1 MKFMS
6 IDIETYSDIDI
17 NKAGV
22 YRYVDTDAF
31 KILLFA
37 YSVDGGPVQLIDLT
51 RGDSIPKEIVKA
63 LSDKSV
69 TKWAY
74 NANFERVALSRFL
87 GMPTGQYLD
96 PEGWKCSMVWAATLG
111 LPMGLAKVGEVL
123 ALDKQKMSEGRG
135 LIYKFCKPDKKTGQ
149 RVMPEEFPED
159 WETFRRYNI
168 RDVETEMGI
177 QKMISPFPCSDELW
191 QEYWTDQRIND
202 RGVEVDLTLAKNA
215 VAMDAEISENLMEK
229 MRSLTGI
236 DNPRSTSQLDMWLRE
251 HGCDMVSL
259 GKKDVAQVIEET
271 DDPLIRKV
279 LSLRLLIAKSSVKKY
294 TKMLDAT
301 CSDGRARGMFQFY
314 GAMRTGRFAGR
325 LLQLQNL
332 PQNHIENIELVRELA
347 RRGDLEALS
356 VMFDSVPDILSQLIR
371 TAFVAR
377 EGSRFIVADF
387 SAIEARVI
395 AWLAGEEWRMK
406 AFADGKDIY
415 CASASAMFGVPVVKH
430 GINGELRQKGKVAEL
445 ACIAEGQLV
454 LTNHGEKT
462 IETVTTDDL
471 VWDGEQWVAHEGVIY
486 RGIKEV
492 MTYEGLTAT
501 PDHLV
506 YVEGQKEPMD
516 FRIATT
522 RRAHLIQ
529 TAARGAALWLGEDHI
544 SREKMERKIQPLLRA
559 DRMHRM
565 PRETMDRAEQSNC
578 GKIERLPEL
587 LTEESYTALA
597 RQETNSSQTEMHKS
611 KGRQL
616 QKLRRQRDRVQVRV
630 CHRRGT
636 IHSRKYGTSTQGI
649 RTRSYRY
656 QWQLR
661 ARKSEIYIAQ
671 REPSEQAL
679 NRSESLGPEIL
690 AVQLQRSNT
699 QAETRVDQTADHS
712 GREESCQKETQVLAT
727 YSGKTRVYDIRNAG
741 PHHRYTV
748 SGKLVHNCGYGGSVG
763 ALKAFGADKM
773 GLTETEMQSI
783 VDNWRA
789 SSPRIVQL
797 WWNVDRAIKQT
808 LEDGTT
814 HRTHGLMFSLQKGI
828 LFIRL
833 PSGRSLAYVKPRLI
847 DGKITYEGVSS
858 NKGWARLESYG
869 PKFVENCLAEGT
881 QVLTDRGWIEIQ
893 NVTTK
898 DALWDGEQW
907 VSHEGLINKGIQEV
921 INIDGALMTPD
932 HKVLTQEGWKNA
944 PSCKGLKRYEVKQ
957 PNSDR
962 VRRVEREEIPVEG
975 KMRLWERV
983 HHDCRAFFRRK
994 AEILR
999 LLERK
1004 ANKHC
1009 KRNPQALQTPFIP
1022 CLAFNEGT
1030 LHGSY
1035 SSSLGQLWRQ
1045 GNQSLRQMARIIREF
1060 LGGYVT
1066 NLPERANAGQNRR
1079 EWELHSRELQMGGL
1093 QNPVQKQT
1101 SKYTDR
1107 YTLGQDN
1114 CERGC
1119 RSFRNR
1125 GHNAPLQNTAWLDD
1139 RYLVRKTGLKKQVYD
1154 LKNAGPNHRFT
1165 IKTEAGP
1172 MIVHNCVQAISRD
1185 LLLNAMKQVGPD
1197 ARICMHIH
1205 DELVIEADSSVKLDD
1220 ICKKMAQV
1228 PEWADGLLLRAD
1240 GYETKFYLKD

>member
-22 YRYVDTDAF
+22 YRYVDTEEF

-149 RVMPEEFPED
+149 RVTPEEFPED

-202 RGVEVDLTLAKNA
+202 RGVEVDLTLARNA
-215 VAMDAEISENLMEK
+215 VAMDAEISKKLLEK
-229 MRSLTGI
+229 MRALTGI

-279 LSLRLLIAKSSVKKY
+279 LSLRLLVSKSSVKKY

-301 CSDGRARGMFQFY
+301 CSDDRARGMFQFY

-332 PQNHIENIELVRELA
+332 PQNHIENIGLVRELA
-347 RRGDLEALS
+347 RRGDLDALS

-406 AFADGKDIY
+406 AFAEGKDIY

-445 ACIAEGQLV
+445 A
-454 LTNHGEKT
+454 
-462 IETVTTDDL
+462 
-471 VWDGEQWVAHEGVIY
+471 
-486 RGIKEV
+486 
-492 MTYEGLTAT
+492 
-501 PDHLV
+501 
-506 YVEGQKEPMD
+506 
-516 FRIATT
+516 
-522 RRAHLIQ
+522 
-529 TAARGAALWLGEDHI
+529 
-544 SREKMERKIQPLLRA
+544 
-559 DRMHRM
+559 
-565 PRETMDRAEQSNC
+565 
-578 GKIERLPEL
+578 
-587 LTEESYTALA
+587 
-597 RQETNSSQTEMHKS
+597 
-611 KGRQL
+611 
-616 QKLRRQRDRVQVRV
+616 
-630 CHRRGT
+630 
-636 IHSRKYGTSTQGI
+636 
-649 RTRSYRY
+649 
-656 QWQLR
+656 
-661 ARKSEIYIAQ
+661 
-671 REPSEQAL
+671 
-679 NRSESLGPEIL
+679 
-690 AVQLQRSNT
+690 
-699 QAETRVDQTADHS
+699 
-712 GREESCQKETQVLAT
+712 
-727 YSGKTRVYDIRNAG
+727 
-741 PHHRYTV
+741 
-748 SGKLVHNCGYGGSVG
+748 CGYGGSVG

-869 PKFVENCLAEGT
+869 PKFVENL
-881 QVLTDRGWIEIQ
+881 V
-893 NVTTK
+893 
-898 DALWDGEQW
+898 
-907 VSHEGLINKGIQEV
+907 
-921 INIDGALMTPD
+921 
-932 HKVLTQEGWKNA
+932 
-944 PSCKGLKRYEVKQ
+944 
-957 PNSDR
+957 
-962 VRRVEREEIPVEG
+962 
-975 KMRLWERV
+975 
-983 HHDCRAFFRRK
+983 
-994 AEILR
+994 
-999 LLERK
+999 
-1004 ANKHC
+1004 
-1009 KRNPQALQTPFIP
+1009 
-1022 CLAFNEGT
+1022 
-1030 LHGSY
+1030 
-1035 SSSLGQLWRQ
+1035 Q
-1045 GNQSLRQMARIIREF
+1045 G
-1060 LGGYVT
+1060 
-1066 NLPERANAGQNRR
+1066 
-1079 EWELHSRELQMGGL
+1079 
-1093 QNPVQKQT
+1093 
-1101 SKYTDR
+1101 
-1107 YTLGQDN
+1107 
-1114 CERGC
+1114 
-1119 RSFRNR
+1119 
-1125 GHNAPLQNTAWLDD
+1125 
-1139 RYLVRKTGLKKQVYD
+1139 
-1154 LKNAGPNHRFT
+1154 
-1165 IKTEAGP
+1165 
-1172 MIVHNCVQAISRD
+1172 ISRD

-1220 ICKKMAQV
+1220 ICQKMAQV
-1228 PEWADGLLLRAD
+1228 PEWAEGLLLRAD

>member
-1 MKFMS
+1 MRFMS

-17 NKAGV
+17 NNAGV

-111 LPMGLAKVGEVL
+111 LPMGLAKVGEIL

-149 RVMPEEFPED
+149 RVLPEDFPED

-202 RGVEVDLTLAKNA
+202 RGVEVDLTLARNA
-215 VAMDAEISENLMEK
+215 VAMDAEISKKLMEK

-271 DDPLIRKV
+271 DNPLIRKV
-279 LSLRLLIAKSSVKKY
+279 LSLRLLISKSSVKKY

-332 PQNHIENIELVRELA
+332 PQNHIENIGLVRELA
-347 RRGDLEALS
+347 RRGDLDALS

-406 AFADGKDIY
+406 AFAEGKDIY

-454 LTNHGEKT
+454 LTNHGEKP
-462 IETVTTDDL
+462 IETITTDDL
-471 VWDGEQWVAHEGVIY
+471 VWDGEQWVVHEGVIY
-486 RGIKEV
+486 KGKRTV
-492 MTYEGLTAT
+492 YTYQGLTAT
-501 PDHLV
+501 LDHLV
-506 YVEGQKEPMD
+506 FLNDSSKPVMLQEAVAYRKDLKDATQEKKEID
-516 FRIATT
+516 KKKECSVAT
-522 RRAHLIQ
+522 A
-529 TAARGAALWLGEDHI
+529 
-544 SREKMERKIQPLLRA
+544 K
-559 DRMHRM
+559 
-565 PRETMDRAEQSNC
+565 
-578 GKIERLPEL
+578 
-587 LTEESYTALA
+587 
-597 RQETNSSQTEMHKS
+597 
-611 KGRQL
+611 
-616 QKLRRQRDRVQVRV
+616 
-630 CHRRGT
+630 
-636 IHSRKYGTSTQGI
+636 
-649 RTRSYRY
+649 
-656 QWQLR
+656 
-661 ARKSEIYIAQ
+661 
-671 REPSEQAL
+671 
-679 NRSESLGPEIL
+679 
-690 AVQLQRSNT
+690 
-699 QAETRVDQTADHS
+699 
-712 GREESCQKETQVLAT
+712 
-727 YSGKTRVYDIRNAG
+727 VYDILNAG

-773 GLTETEMQSI
+773 GLTEPEMQSI

-797 WWNVDRAIKQT
+797 WWDVDRAIKET
-808 LEDGTT
+808 LRKGTSQVT
-814 HRTHGLMFSLQKGI
+814 HRLLFCFRKGI
-828 LFIRL
+828 LFIKL

-869 PKFVENCLAEGT
+869 PKFVENIT
-881 QVLTDRGWIEIQ
+881 
-893 NVTTK
+893 
-898 DALWDGEQW
+898 
-907 VSHEGLINKGIQEV
+907 
-921 INIDGALMTPD
+921 
-932 HKVLTQEGWKNA
+932 
-944 PSCKGLKRYEVKQ
+944 
-957 PNSDR
+957 
-962 VRRVEREEIPVEG
+962 
-975 KMRLWERV
+975 
-983 HHDCRAFFRRK
+983 
-994 AEILR
+994 
-999 LLERK
+999 
-1004 ANKHC
+1004 
-1009 KRNPQALQTPFIP
+1009 
-1022 CLAFNEGT
+1022 
-1030 LHGSY
+1030 
-1035 SSSLGQLWRQ
+1035 
-1045 GNQSLRQMARIIREF
+1045 
-1060 LGGYVT
+1060 
-1066 NLPERANAGQNRR
+1066 
-1079 EWELHSRELQMGGL
+1079 
-1093 QNPVQKQT
+1093 
-1101 SKYTDR
+1101 
-1107 YTLGQDN
+1107 
-1114 CERGC
+1114 
-1119 RSFRNR
+1119 
-1125 GHNAPLQNTAWLDD
+1125 
-1139 RYLVRKTGLKKQVYD
+1139 
-1154 LKNAGPNHRFT
+1154 
-1165 IKTEAGP
+1165 
-1172 MIVHNCVQAISRD
+1172 QAISRD
-1185 LLLNAMKQVGPD
+1185 LLLNAMKQVGPE

-1205 DELVIEADSSVKLDD
+1205 DELVIEADKSVKLDD

-1228 PEWADGLLLRAD
+1228 PEWAEGLLLRAD

>member
-96 PEGWKCSMVWAATLG
+96 PEGWKCSMVWTATLG

-149 RVMPEEFPED
+149 RVLPEDFPED

-215 VAMDAEISENLMEK
+215 VAMDAEISKNLMEK
-229 MRSLTGI
+229 MRALTGI

-332 PQNHIENIELVRELA
+332 PQNHIENIELIRELA
-347 RRGDLEALS
+347 RRGDLDALS

-406 AFADGKDIY
+406 AFAEGKDIY

-454 LTNHGEKT
+454 LTNHGEKP

-471 VWDGEQWVAHEGVIY
+471 VWDGEQWVVHEGIIY
-486 RGIKEV
+486 KGIRTV
-492 MTYEGLTAT
+492 YTYQGLTAT
-501 PDHLV
+501 LDHLV
-506 YVEGQKEPMD
+506 FLNDSSKPVMLQEAVAYRKDLKDATQEKKEID
-516 FRIATT
+516 KRKECSVAT
-522 RRAHLIQ
+522 A
-529 TAARGAALWLGEDHI
+529 
-544 SREKMERKIQPLLRA
+544 K
-559 DRMHRM
+559 
-565 PRETMDRAEQSNC
+565 
-578 GKIERLPEL
+578 
-587 LTEESYTALA
+587 
-597 RQETNSSQTEMHKS
+597 
-611 KGRQL
+611 
-616 QKLRRQRDRVQVRV
+616 
-630 CHRRGT
+630 
-636 IHSRKYGTSTQGI
+636 
-649 RTRSYRY
+649 
-656 QWQLR
+656 
-661 ARKSEIYIAQ
+661 
-671 REPSEQAL
+671 
-679 NRSESLGPEIL
+679 
-690 AVQLQRSNT
+690 
-699 QAETRVDQTADHS
+699 
-712 GREESCQKETQVLAT
+712 
-727 YSGKTRVYDIRNAG
+727 VYDIMDAG

-748 SGKLVHNCGYGGSVG
+748 EGKLVHNCGYGGSVG

-797 WWNVDRAIKQT
+797 WWDVDRAIKQT

-921 INIDGALMTPD
+921 ISIDGALMTPD
-932 HKVLTQEGWKNA
+932 HKVLTKEGWKTA
-944 PSCKGLKRYEVKQ
+944 SSCSGLEK
-957 PNSDR
+957 
-962 VRRVEREEIPVEG
+962 
-975 KMRLWERV
+975 
-983 HHDCRAFFRRK
+983 
-994 AEILR
+994 
-999 LLERK
+999 
-1004 ANKHC
+1004 
-1009 KRNPQALQTPFIP
+1009 
-1022 CLAFNEGT
+1022 
-1030 LHGSY
+1030 
-1035 SSSLGQLWRQ
+1035 LG
-1045 GNQSLRQMARIIREF
+1045 
-1060 LGGYVT
+1060 
-1066 NLPERANAGQNRR
+1066 
-1079 EWELHSRELQMGGL
+1079 
-1093 QNPVQKQT
+1093 
-1101 SKYTDR
+1101 
-1107 YTLGQDN
+1107 
-1114 CERGC
+1114 RGD
-1119 RSFRNR
+1119 
-1125 GHNAPLQNTAWLDD
+1125 Q
-1139 RYLVRKTGLKKQVYD
+1139 YLVRKTGLKKQVYD

-1165 IKTEAGP
+1165 IRTEAGP
-1172 MIVHNCVQAISRD
+1172 MIVHNCVQGISRD
-1185 LLLNAMKQVGPD
+1185 LLLNAMKQVGPED
-1197 ARICMHIH
+1197 RICMHIH
-1205 DELVIEADSSVKLDD
+1205 DELVIEADKSVKLDD
-1220 ICKKMAQV
+1220 ICQKMAQV
-1228 PEWADGLLLRAD
+1228 PEWAEGLLLRAD

>member
-1 MKFMS
+1 MKSIS
-6 IDIETYSDIDI
+6 IDIESYSDIDI

-22 YRYVDTDAF
+22 YRYVDSPGF

-37 YSVDGGPVQLIDLT
+37 YAVDDGEVQLVDLT
-51 RGDSIPKEIVKA
+51 RRERIPKEILDA
-63 LSDKSV
+63 LSDPSI

-149 RVMPEEFPED
+149 RVMPENFPED

-177 QKMISPFPCSDELW
+177 QKMISPFPCSGELW

-215 VAMDAEISENLMEK
+215 VAMDAEISKNLMEK

-279 LSLRLLIAKSSVKKY
+279 LSLRLLISKSSVKKY

-332 PQNHIENIELVRELA
+332 PQNHIENIGLVRELA
-347 RRGDLEALS
+347 RRGDLDALS

-377 EGSRFIVADF
+377 DGSRFIVADF

-406 AFADGKDIY
+406 AFAEGKDIY

-445 ACIAEGQLV
+445 A
-454 LTNHGEKT
+454 
-462 IETVTTDDL
+462 
-471 VWDGEQWVAHEGVIY
+471 
-486 RGIKEV
+486 
-492 MTYEGLTAT
+492 
-501 PDHLV
+501 
-506 YVEGQKEPMD
+506 
-516 FRIATT
+516 
-522 RRAHLIQ
+522 
-529 TAARGAALWLGEDHI
+529 
-544 SREKMERKIQPLLRA
+544 
-559 DRMHRM
+559 
-565 PRETMDRAEQSNC
+565 
-578 GKIERLPEL
+578 
-587 LTEESYTALA
+587 
-597 RQETNSSQTEMHKS
+597 
-611 KGRQL
+611 
-616 QKLRRQRDRVQVRV
+616 
-630 CHRRGT
+630 
-636 IHSRKYGTSTQGI
+636 
-649 RTRSYRY
+649 
-656 QWQLR
+656 
-661 ARKSEIYIAQ
+661 
-671 REPSEQAL
+671 
-679 NRSESLGPEIL
+679 
-690 AVQLQRSNT
+690 
-699 QAETRVDQTADHS
+699 
-712 GREESCQKETQVLAT
+712 
-727 YSGKTRVYDIRNAG
+727 
-741 PHHRYTV
+741 
-748 SGKLVHNCGYGGSVG
+748 CGYGGSVG

-858 NKGWARLESYG
+858 NKGWSRLASYG

-881 QVLTDRGWIEIQ
+881 RVLTRRGWIEIQ
-893 NVTTK
+893 NVNTN
-898 DALWDGEQW
+898 DALYDGEQW
-907 VSHEGLINKGIQEV
+907 INHDGLINKGIQEV
-921 INIDGALMTPD
+921 ISIDGVLMTPD
-932 HKVLTQEGWKNA
+932 HKVLTKDGWKTA
-944 PSCKGLKRYEVKQ
+944 SSCSGLEK
-957 PNSDR
+957 
-962 VRRVEREEIPVEG
+962 
-975 KMRLWERV
+975 
-983 HHDCRAFFRRK
+983 
-994 AEILR
+994 
-999 LLERK
+999 
-1004 ANKHC
+1004 
-1009 KRNPQALQTPFIP
+1009 
-1022 CLAFNEGT
+1022 
-1030 LHGSY
+1030 
-1035 SSSLGQLWRQ
+1035 LG
-1045 GNQSLRQMARIIREF
+1045 
-1060 LGGYVT
+1060 
-1066 NLPERANAGQNRR
+1066 
-1079 EWELHSRELQMGGL
+1079 
-1093 QNPVQKQT
+1093 
-1101 SKYTDR
+1101 
-1107 YTLGQDN
+1107 
-1114 CERGC
+1114 RG
-1119 RSFRNR
+1119 
-1125 GHNAPLQNTAWLDD
+1125 D

-1165 IKTEAGP
+1165 IRTEAGP
-1172 MIVHNCVQAISRD
+1172 MIVHNCVQGISRD
-1185 LLLNAMKQVGPD
+1185 LLLNAMKQVGPE

>member
-6 IDIETYSDIDI
+6 IDIESYSDIDI

-51 RGDSIPKEIVKA
+51 RGDIIPKEIVKA

-123 ALDKQKMSEGRG
+123 SLDKQKMSEGRG

-149 RVMPEEFPED
+149 RVMPEAFPED

-202 RGVEVDLTLAKNA
+202 RGVEVDLTLARNA
-215 VAMDAEISENLMEK
+215 VAMDAEISKNLMEK
-229 MRSLTGI
+229 MRALTGI
-236 DNPRSTSQLDMWLRE
+236 DNPRSTSQLDLWLRE

-271 DDPLIRKV
+271 DDLLIRKV
-279 LSLRLLIAKSSVKKY
+279 LSLRLLISKSSVKKY

-332 PQNHIENIELVRELA
+332 PQNHIENIGLVRELA

-395 AWLAGEEWRMK
+395 AWLAGEQWVLD
-406 AFADGKDIY
+406 AFAANRDIY
-415 CASASAMFGVPVVKH
+415 CETASKMFGVPVVKH
-430 GINGELRQKGKVAEL
+430 GINGELRQKGKISSL
-445 ACIAEGQLV
+445 A
-454 LTNHGEKT
+454 
-462 IETVTTDDL
+462 
-471 VWDGEQWVAHEGVIY
+471 
-486 RGIKEV
+486 
-492 MTYEGLTAT
+492 
-501 PDHLV
+501 
-506 YVEGQKEPMD
+506 
-516 FRIATT
+516 
-522 RRAHLIQ
+522 
-529 TAARGAALWLGEDHI
+529 
-544 SREKMERKIQPLLRA
+544 
-559 DRMHRM
+559 
-565 PRETMDRAEQSNC
+565 
-578 GKIERLPEL
+578 
-587 LTEESYTALA
+587 
-597 RQETNSSQTEMHKS
+597 
-611 KGRQL
+611 
-616 QKLRRQRDRVQVRV
+616 
-630 CHRRGT
+630 
-636 IHSRKYGTSTQGI
+636 
-649 RTRSYRY
+649 
-656 QWQLR
+656 
-661 ARKSEIYIAQ
+661 
-671 REPSEQAL
+671 
-679 NRSESLGPEIL
+679 
-690 AVQLQRSNT
+690 
-699 QAETRVDQTADHS
+699 
-712 GREESCQKETQVLAT
+712 
-727 YSGKTRVYDIRNAG
+727 
-741 PHHRYTV
+741 
-748 SGKLVHNCGYGGSVG
+748 CGYGGSVG

-773 GLTETEMQSI
+773 GLTDDRLQELVNQ
-783 VDNWRA
+783 WRA
-789 SSPRIVQL
+789 ANPHIVKL
-797 WWNVDRAIKQT
+797 WWDVDRAIKET
-808 LEDGTT
+808 LTDYTT
-814 HRTHGLMFSLQKGI
+814 HRTHGLIFSFQKGL
-828 LFIRL
+828 LFIGL

-847 DGKITYEGVSS
+847 DGKITYEGLSS
-858 NKGWARLESYG
+858 NRGWSRLESYG

-893 NVTTK
+893 SVTTE

-944 PSCKGLKRYEVKQ
+944 SSCKGLKRYEVWA
-957 PNSDR
+957 PNSNR
-962 VRRVEREEIPVEG
+962 VRRLEREGLSVEG
-975 KMRLWERV
+975 KMRLWKGNYCTGLKLFIWMLEVVRMQKNRYASSPEY
-983 HHDCRAFFRRK
+983 HSRK
-994 AEILR
+994 EASSFIHSMGQHEKKMPKQKMQKLEIL
-999 LLERK
+999 
-1004 ANKHC
+1004 
-1009 KRNPQALQTPFIP
+1009 
-1022 CLAFNEGT
+1022 
-1030 LHGSY
+1030 
-1035 SSSLGQLWRQ
+1035 WWQ
-1045 GNQSLRQMARIIREF
+1045 GNQSLRQMAGIFREF
-1060 LGGYVT
+1060 LGGYVA
-1066 NLPERANAGQNRR
+1066 NLPGRANAGQNRCER
-1079 EWELHSRELQMGGL
+1079 GLHSGELQMDGR
-1093 QNPVQKQT
+1093 QNSEQKQKKLKIFKNSVGQNYT
-1101 SKYTDR
+1101 SGSSRKIWDR
-1107 YTLGQDN
+1107 K
-1114 CERGC
+1114 
-1119 RSFRNR
+1119 RNPIMQIR
-1125 GHNAPLQNTAWLDD
+1125 AWLGR
-1139 RYLVRKTGLKKQVYD
+1139 RYSVHATGCKAQVYD

-1165 IKTEAGP
+1165 IKTEAGT
-1172 MIVHNCVQAISRD
+1172 MIVHNCVQGISRD

-1228 PEWADGLLLRAD
+1228 PEWAEGLLLRAD

>member
-1 MKFMS
+1 MRFMS

-37 YSVDGGPVQLIDLT
+37 YSVDGGPVQLIDLS

-135 LIYKFCKPDKKTGQ
+135 LIYKFCKPDKKTGL

-191 QEYWTDQRIND
+191 QEYWTDQQIND
-202 RGVEVDLTLAKNA
+202 RGVEVDLTLARNA
-215 VAMDAEISENLMEK
+215 VAMDAEISKKLMEK

-279 LSLRLLIAKSSVKKY
+279 LSLRLLISKSSVKKY

-332 PQNHIENIELVRELA
+332 PQNHIENIGLVRELA

-406 AFADGKDIY
+406 AFAEGKDIY

-445 ACIAEGQLV
+445 A
-454 LTNHGEKT
+454 
-462 IETVTTDDL
+462 
-471 VWDGEQWVAHEGVIY
+471 
-486 RGIKEV
+486 
-492 MTYEGLTAT
+492 
-501 PDHLV
+501 
-506 YVEGQKEPMD
+506 
-516 FRIATT
+516 
-522 RRAHLIQ
+522 
-529 TAARGAALWLGEDHI
+529 
-544 SREKMERKIQPLLRA
+544 
-559 DRMHRM
+559 
-565 PRETMDRAEQSNC
+565 
-578 GKIERLPEL
+578 
-587 LTEESYTALA
+587 
-597 RQETNSSQTEMHKS
+597 
-611 KGRQL
+611 
-616 QKLRRQRDRVQVRV
+616 
-630 CHRRGT
+630 
-636 IHSRKYGTSTQGI
+636 
-649 RTRSYRY
+649 
-656 QWQLR
+656 
-661 ARKSEIYIAQ
+661 
-671 REPSEQAL
+671 
-679 NRSESLGPEIL
+679 
-690 AVQLQRSNT
+690 
-699 QAETRVDQTADHS
+699 
-712 GREESCQKETQVLAT
+712 
-727 YSGKTRVYDIRNAG
+727 
-741 PHHRYTV
+741 
-748 SGKLVHNCGYGGSVG
+748 CGYGGSVG

-869 PKFVENCLAEGT
+869 PKFVENIT
-881 QVLTDRGWIEIQ
+881 
-893 NVTTK
+893 
-898 DALWDGEQW
+898 
-907 VSHEGLINKGIQEV
+907 
-921 INIDGALMTPD
+921 
-932 HKVLTQEGWKNA
+932 
-944 PSCKGLKRYEVKQ
+944 
-957 PNSDR
+957 
-962 VRRVEREEIPVEG
+962 
-975 KMRLWERV
+975 
-983 HHDCRAFFRRK
+983 
-994 AEILR
+994 
-999 LLERK
+999 
-1004 ANKHC
+1004 
-1009 KRNPQALQTPFIP
+1009 
-1022 CLAFNEGT
+1022 
-1030 LHGSY
+1030 
-1035 SSSLGQLWRQ
+1035 
-1045 GNQSLRQMARIIREF
+1045 
-1060 LGGYVT
+1060 
-1066 NLPERANAGQNRR
+1066 
-1079 EWELHSRELQMGGL
+1079 
-1093 QNPVQKQT
+1093 
-1101 SKYTDR
+1101 
-1107 YTLGQDN
+1107 
-1114 CERGC
+1114 
-1119 RSFRNR
+1119 
-1125 GHNAPLQNTAWLDD
+1125 
-1139 RYLVRKTGLKKQVYD
+1139 
-1154 LKNAGPNHRFT
+1154 
-1165 IKTEAGP
+1165 
-1172 MIVHNCVQAISRD
+1172 QAISRD
-1185 LLLNAMKQVGPD
+1185 LLLNAMKQVGPE

-1228 PEWADGLLLRAD
+1228 PEWAEGLLLRAD

>member
-63 LSDKSV
+63 LSEKSI

-96 PEGWKCSMVWAATLG
+96 PVGWKCSMVWAATLG

-135 LIYKFCKPDKKTGQ
+135 LIYKFCKPDKKTGL

-191 QEYWTDQRIND
+191 QEYWTDQQIND
-202 RGVEVDLTLAKNA
+202 RGVEVDLTLARNA
-215 VAMDAEISENLMEK
+215 VAMDAEISKKLMEK
-229 MRSLTGI
+229 MRSLTCI

-279 LSLRLLIAKSSVKKY
+279 LSLRLLISKSSVKKY

-332 PQNHIENIELVRELA
+332 PQNHIENIGLVRELA
-347 RRGDLEALS
+347 RRGDLDALS

-406 AFADGKDIY
+406 AFAEGKDIY

-445 ACIAEGQLV
+445 AC
-454 LTNHGEKT
+454 
-462 IETVTTDDL
+462 
-471 VWDGEQWVAHEGVIY
+471 
-486 RGIKEV
+486 
-492 MTYEGLTAT
+492 
-501 PDHLV
+501 
-506 YVEGQKEPMD
+506 
-516 FRIATT
+516 
-522 RRAHLIQ
+522 
-529 TAARGAALWLGEDHI
+529 
-544 SREKMERKIQPLLRA
+544 
-559 DRMHRM
+559 
-565 PRETMDRAEQSNC
+565 
-578 GKIERLPEL
+578 
-587 LTEESYTALA
+587 
-597 RQETNSSQTEMHKS
+597 
-611 KGRQL
+611 
-616 QKLRRQRDRVQVRV
+616 
-630 CHRRGT
+630 
-636 IHSRKYGTSTQGI
+636 
-649 RTRSYRY
+649 
-656 QWQLR
+656 
-661 ARKSEIYIAQ
+661 
-671 REPSEQAL
+671 
-679 NRSESLGPEIL
+679 
-690 AVQLQRSNT
+690 
-699 QAETRVDQTADHS
+699 
-712 GREESCQKETQVLAT
+712 
-727 YSGKTRVYDIRNAG
+727 
-741 PHHRYTV
+741 
-748 SGKLVHNCGYGGSVG
+748 GYGGSVG

-773 GLTETEMQSI
+773 GLTEPEMQSI

-797 WWNVDRAIKQT
+797 WWDVDRTIKQT

-814 HRTHGLMFSLQKGI
+814 HRTHGLMFCLQKGI

-907 VSHEGLINKGIQEV
+907 VSHDGLINKGIQEV

-932 HKVLTQEGWKNA
+932 HRVLTQEGWKNA
-944 PSCKGLKRYEVKQ
+944 SSCEGLKRHEVKL

-999 LLERK
+999 LHERK

-1009 KRNPQALQTPFIP
+1009 KRNSQALQTPFIP
-1022 CLAFNEGT
+1022 CMAFNEGT

-1172 MIVHNCVQAISRD
+1172 MIVHNCVQGISRD

-1205 DELVIEADSSVKLDD
+1205 DELVIEADDSVKLDD

-1228 PEWADGLLLRAD
+1228 PEWAEGLLLRAD

>member
-1 MKFMS
+1 MRFMS

-63 LSDKSV
+63 LSEKSI
-69 TKWAY
+69 TKWTY

-96 PEGWKCSMVWAATLG
+96 PVGWKCSMVWAATLG

-135 LIYKFCKPDKKTGQ
+135 LIYKFCKPDKKTGL

-168 RDVETEMGI
+168 RDVETEMSI

-191 QEYWTDQRIND
+191 QEYWTDQQIND
-202 RGVEVDLTLAKNA
+202 RGVEVDLTLARNA
-215 VAMDAEISENLMEK
+215 VAMDAEISKKLMEK

-279 LSLRLLIAKSSVKKY
+279 LSLRLLISKSSVKKY

-332 PQNHIENIELVRELA
+332 PQNHIENIGLVRELA

-406 AFADGKDIY
+406 AFAEGKDIY

-445 ACIAEGQLV
+445 A
-454 LTNHGEKT
+454 
-462 IETVTTDDL
+462 
-471 VWDGEQWVAHEGVIY
+471 
-486 RGIKEV
+486 
-492 MTYEGLTAT
+492 
-501 PDHLV
+501 
-506 YVEGQKEPMD
+506 
-516 FRIATT
+516 
-522 RRAHLIQ
+522 
-529 TAARGAALWLGEDHI
+529 
-544 SREKMERKIQPLLRA
+544 
-559 DRMHRM
+559 
-565 PRETMDRAEQSNC
+565 
-578 GKIERLPEL
+578 
-587 LTEESYTALA
+587 
-597 RQETNSSQTEMHKS
+597 
-611 KGRQL
+611 
-616 QKLRRQRDRVQVRV
+616 
-630 CHRRGT
+630 
-636 IHSRKYGTSTQGI
+636 
-649 RTRSYRY
+649 
-656 QWQLR
+656 
-661 ARKSEIYIAQ
+661 
-671 REPSEQAL
+671 
-679 NRSESLGPEIL
+679 
-690 AVQLQRSNT
+690 
-699 QAETRVDQTADHS
+699 
-712 GREESCQKETQVLAT
+712 
-727 YSGKTRVYDIRNAG
+727 
-741 PHHRYTV
+741 
-748 SGKLVHNCGYGGSVG
+748 CGYGGSVG

-869 PKFVENCLAEGT
+869 PKFVENIT
-881 QVLTDRGWIEIQ
+881 
-893 NVTTK
+893 
-898 DALWDGEQW
+898 
-907 VSHEGLINKGIQEV
+907 
-921 INIDGALMTPD
+921 
-932 HKVLTQEGWKNA
+932 
-944 PSCKGLKRYEVKQ
+944 
-957 PNSDR
+957 
-962 VRRVEREEIPVEG
+962 
-975 KMRLWERV
+975 
-983 HHDCRAFFRRK
+983 
-994 AEILR
+994 
-999 LLERK
+999 
-1004 ANKHC
+1004 
-1009 KRNPQALQTPFIP
+1009 
-1022 CLAFNEGT
+1022 
-1030 LHGSY
+1030 
-1035 SSSLGQLWRQ
+1035 
-1045 GNQSLRQMARIIREF
+1045 
-1060 LGGYVT
+1060 
-1066 NLPERANAGQNRR
+1066 
-1079 EWELHSRELQMGGL
+1079 
-1093 QNPVQKQT
+1093 
-1101 SKYTDR
+1101 
-1107 YTLGQDN
+1107 
-1114 CERGC
+1114 
-1119 RSFRNR
+1119 
-1125 GHNAPLQNTAWLDD
+1125 
-1139 RYLVRKTGLKKQVYD
+1139 
-1154 LKNAGPNHRFT
+1154 
-1165 IKTEAGP
+1165 
-1172 MIVHNCVQAISRD
+1172 QAISRD
-1185 LLLNAMKQVGPD
+1185 LLLNAMKQVGPE

-1228 PEWADGLLLRAD
+1228 PEWAEGLLLRAD

>member
-1 MKFMS
+1 MRFMS

-37 YSVDGGPVQLIDLT
+37 YSVDGGPVQLVDLT

-63 LSDKSV
+63 LSEKSI

-96 PEGWKCSMVWAATLG
+96 PVGWKCSMVWAATLG

-135 LIYKFCKPDKKTGQ
+135 LIYKFCKPDKKTGL

-191 QEYWTDQRIND
+191 QEYWTDQQIND
-202 RGVEVDLTLAKNA
+202 RGVEVDLTLARNA

-279 LSLRLLIAKSSVKKY
+279 LSLRLLISKSSVKKY

-332 PQNHIENIELVRELA
+332 PQNHIENIGLVRELA

-395 AWLAGEEWRMK
+395 AWLAGEDWRMK
-406 AFADGKDIY
+406 AFAEGKDIY

-445 ACIAEGQLV
+445 A
-454 LTNHGEKT
+454 
-462 IETVTTDDL
+462 
-471 VWDGEQWVAHEGVIY
+471 
-486 RGIKEV
+486 
-492 MTYEGLTAT
+492 
-501 PDHLV
+501 
-506 YVEGQKEPMD
+506 
-516 FRIATT
+516 
-522 RRAHLIQ
+522 
-529 TAARGAALWLGEDHI
+529 
-544 SREKMERKIQPLLRA
+544 
-559 DRMHRM
+559 
-565 PRETMDRAEQSNC
+565 
-578 GKIERLPEL
+578 
-587 LTEESYTALA
+587 
-597 RQETNSSQTEMHKS
+597 
-611 KGRQL
+611 
-616 QKLRRQRDRVQVRV
+616 
-630 CHRRGT
+630 
-636 IHSRKYGTSTQGI
+636 
-649 RTRSYRY
+649 
-656 QWQLR
+656 
-661 ARKSEIYIAQ
+661 
-671 REPSEQAL
+671 
-679 NRSESLGPEIL
+679 
-690 AVQLQRSNT
+690 
-699 QAETRVDQTADHS
+699 
-712 GREESCQKETQVLAT
+712 
-727 YSGKTRVYDIRNAG
+727 
-741 PHHRYTV
+741 
-748 SGKLVHNCGYGGSVG
+748 CGYGGSVG

-869 PKFVENCLAEGT
+869 PKFVENIT
-881 QVLTDRGWIEIQ
+881 
-893 NVTTK
+893 
-898 DALWDGEQW
+898 
-907 VSHEGLINKGIQEV
+907 
-921 INIDGALMTPD
+921 
-932 HKVLTQEGWKNA
+932 
-944 PSCKGLKRYEVKQ
+944 
-957 PNSDR
+957 
-962 VRRVEREEIPVEG
+962 
-975 KMRLWERV
+975 
-983 HHDCRAFFRRK
+983 
-994 AEILR
+994 
-999 LLERK
+999 
-1004 ANKHC
+1004 
-1009 KRNPQALQTPFIP
+1009 
-1022 CLAFNEGT
+1022 
-1030 LHGSY
+1030 
-1035 SSSLGQLWRQ
+1035 
-1045 GNQSLRQMARIIREF
+1045 
-1060 LGGYVT
+1060 
-1066 NLPERANAGQNRR
+1066 
-1079 EWELHSRELQMGGL
+1079 
-1093 QNPVQKQT
+1093 
-1101 SKYTDR
+1101 
-1107 YTLGQDN
+1107 
-1114 CERGC
+1114 
-1119 RSFRNR
+1119 
-1125 GHNAPLQNTAWLDD
+1125 
-1139 RYLVRKTGLKKQVYD
+1139 
-1154 LKNAGPNHRFT
+1154 
-1165 IKTEAGP
+1165 
-1172 MIVHNCVQAISRD
+1172 QAISRD

-1220 ICKKMAQV
+1220 ICQKMAQV
-1228 PEWADGLLLRAD
+1228 PEWAEGLLLRAD
-1240 GYETKFYLKD
+1240 GYETKFYLKN

>member
-1 MKFMS
+1 MRFMS

-37 YSVDGGPVQLIDLT
+37 YSVDGGPVQLIDLN
-51 RGDSIPKEIVKA
+51 RGDCIPKEIVKA

-215 VAMDAEISENLMEK
+215 VAMDAEISKKLMEK
-229 MRSLTGI
+229 MRALTGI

-259 GKKDVAQVIEET
+259 GKRDVAQVIEET

-332 PQNHIENIELVRELA
+332 PQNHIENIGLVRELA
-347 RRGDLEALS
+347 RRGDLDALS
-356 VMFDSVPDILSQLIR
+356 MMFDSVPDILSQLIR

-395 AWLAGEEWRMK
+395 AWLAGEEWRMQ
-406 AFADGKDIY
+406 AFAEGKDIY

-445 ACIAEGQLV
+445 AC
-454 LTNHGEKT
+454 
-462 IETVTTDDL
+462 
-471 VWDGEQWVAHEGVIY
+471 
-486 RGIKEV
+486 
-492 MTYEGLTAT
+492 
-501 PDHLV
+501 
-506 YVEGQKEPMD
+506 
-516 FRIATT
+516 
-522 RRAHLIQ
+522 
-529 TAARGAALWLGEDHI
+529 
-544 SREKMERKIQPLLRA
+544 
-559 DRMHRM
+559 
-565 PRETMDRAEQSNC
+565 
-578 GKIERLPEL
+578 
-587 LTEESYTALA
+587 
-597 RQETNSSQTEMHKS
+597 
-611 KGRQL
+611 
-616 QKLRRQRDRVQVRV
+616 
-630 CHRRGT
+630 
-636 IHSRKYGTSTQGI
+636 
-649 RTRSYRY
+649 
-656 QWQLR
+656 
-661 ARKSEIYIAQ
+661 
-671 REPSEQAL
+671 
-679 NRSESLGPEIL
+679 
-690 AVQLQRSNT
+690 
-699 QAETRVDQTADHS
+699 
-712 GREESCQKETQVLAT
+712 
-727 YSGKTRVYDIRNAG
+727 
-741 PHHRYTV
+741 
-748 SGKLVHNCGYGGSVG
+748 GYGGSVG

-773 GLTETEMQSI
+773 GLTEPEMQSI

-797 WWNVDRAIKQT
+797 WWDVDRAIRQT

-869 PKFVENCLAEGT
+869 PKFVENCIAGGT

-921 INIDGALMTPD
+921 ISIDGVLLTPD
-932 HKVLTQEGWKNA
+932 HKVLTKDGWKTA
-944 PSCKGLKRYEVKQ
+944 SSCSGLEK
-957 PNSDR
+957 
-962 VRRVEREEIPVEG
+962 
-975 KMRLWERV
+975 
-983 HHDCRAFFRRK
+983 
-994 AEILR
+994 
-999 LLERK
+999 
-1004 ANKHC
+1004 
-1009 KRNPQALQTPFIP
+1009 
-1022 CLAFNEGT
+1022 
-1030 LHGSY
+1030 
-1035 SSSLGQLWRQ
+1035 LG
-1045 GNQSLRQMARIIREF
+1045 RI
-1060 LGGYVT
+1060 
-1066 NLPERANAGQNRR
+1066 
-1079 EWELHSRELQMGGL
+1079 
-1093 QNPVQKQT
+1093 
-1101 SKYTDR
+1101 
-1107 YTLGQDN
+1107 
-1114 CERGC
+1114 
-1119 RSFRNR
+1119 
-1125 GHNAPLQNTAWLDD
+1125 D

-1205 DELVIEADSSVKLDD
+1205 DELVIEADDSVKLDD
-1220 ICKKMAQV
+1220 VCKKMALV
-1228 PEWADGLLLRAD
+1228 PEWAEGLLLRAD

>member
-1 MKFMS
+1 MRFMS

-96 PEGWKCSMVWAATLG
+96 PVGWKCSMVWAATLG

-135 LIYKFCKPDKKTGQ
+135 LIYKFCKPDKKTGL
-149 RVMPEEFPED
+149 RVMPEEFPDD
-159 WETFRRYNI
+159 WETFRRYNL

-191 QEYWTDQRIND
+191 QEYWTDQQIND
-202 RGVEVDLTLAKNA
+202 RGVEVDLTLARNA

-271 DDPLIRKV
+271 DDPLLRKV

-332 PQNHIENIELVRELA
+332 PQNHIENIGLVRELA

-406 AFADGKDIY
+406 AFAEGKDIY

-445 ACIAEGQLV
+445 A
-454 LTNHGEKT
+454 
-462 IETVTTDDL
+462 
-471 VWDGEQWVAHEGVIY
+471 
-486 RGIKEV
+486 
-492 MTYEGLTAT
+492 
-501 PDHLV
+501 
-506 YVEGQKEPMD
+506 
-516 FRIATT
+516 
-522 RRAHLIQ
+522 
-529 TAARGAALWLGEDHI
+529 
-544 SREKMERKIQPLLRA
+544 
-559 DRMHRM
+559 
-565 PRETMDRAEQSNC
+565 
-578 GKIERLPEL
+578 
-587 LTEESYTALA
+587 
-597 RQETNSSQTEMHKS
+597 
-611 KGRQL
+611 
-616 QKLRRQRDRVQVRV
+616 
-630 CHRRGT
+630 
-636 IHSRKYGTSTQGI
+636 
-649 RTRSYRY
+649 
-656 QWQLR
+656 
-661 ARKSEIYIAQ
+661 
-671 REPSEQAL
+671 
-679 NRSESLGPEIL
+679 
-690 AVQLQRSNT
+690 
-699 QAETRVDQTADHS
+699 
-712 GREESCQKETQVLAT
+712 
-727 YSGKTRVYDIRNAG
+727 
-741 PHHRYTV
+741 
-748 SGKLVHNCGYGGSVG
+748 CGYGGSVG

-921 INIDGALMTPD
+921 ISIDGVLMTPD
-932 HKVLTQEGWKNA
+932 HKVLTREGWKNA
-944 PSCKGLKRYEVKQ
+944 PSCKGLKRYEVKL

-999 LLERK
+999 LYERK
-1004 ANKHC
+1004 ANKYC
-1009 KRNPQALQTPFIP
+1009 KRNPQALQTSFIP
-1022 CLAFNEGT
+1022 CMALNEGT

-1035 SSSLGQLWRQ
+1035 SSGLDQLWRQ

-1060 LGGYVT
+1060 LGRYVT

-1125 GHNAPLQNTAWLDD
+1125 GHNAPLQNTARLDD

-1220 ICKKMAQV
+1220 ICQKMAQV
-1228 PEWADGLLLRAD
+1228 PEWAEGLLLRAD

>member
-51 RGDSIPKEIVKA
+51 RGDSIPKEIVNA

-149 RVMPEEFPED
+149 RVLPEDFPED

-202 RGVEVDLTLAKNA
+202 RGVEVDLTLARNA
-215 VAMDAEISENLMEK
+215 VSMDAEISKKLMEK

-279 LSLRLLIAKSSVKKY
+279 LSLRLLISKSSVKKY

-332 PQNHIENIELVRELA
+332 PQNHIENIGLVRALA
-347 RRGDLEALS
+347 RRGDLDALS

-406 AFADGKDIY
+406 AFAEGKDIY

-445 ACIAEGQLV
+445 AC
-454 LTNHGEKT
+454 
-462 IETVTTDDL
+462 
-471 VWDGEQWVAHEGVIY
+471 
-486 RGIKEV
+486 
-492 MTYEGLTAT
+492 
-501 PDHLV
+501 
-506 YVEGQKEPMD
+506 
-516 FRIATT
+516 
-522 RRAHLIQ
+522 
-529 TAARGAALWLGEDHI
+529 
-544 SREKMERKIQPLLRA
+544 
-559 DRMHRM
+559 
-565 PRETMDRAEQSNC
+565 
-578 GKIERLPEL
+578 
-587 LTEESYTALA
+587 
-597 RQETNSSQTEMHKS
+597 
-611 KGRQL
+611 
-616 QKLRRQRDRVQVRV
+616 
-630 CHRRGT
+630 
-636 IHSRKYGTSTQGI
+636 
-649 RTRSYRY
+649 
-656 QWQLR
+656 
-661 ARKSEIYIAQ
+661 
-671 REPSEQAL
+671 
-679 NRSESLGPEIL
+679 
-690 AVQLQRSNT
+690 
-699 QAETRVDQTADHS
+699 
-712 GREESCQKETQVLAT
+712 
-727 YSGKTRVYDIRNAG
+727 
-741 PHHRYTV
+741 
-748 SGKLVHNCGYGGSVG
+748 GYGGSVG

-773 GLTETEMQSI
+773 GLTEAEMQSI

-869 PKFVENCLAEGT
+869 PKFVENIT
-881 QVLTDRGWIEIQ
+881 
-893 NVTTK
+893 
-898 DALWDGEQW
+898 
-907 VSHEGLINKGIQEV
+907 
-921 INIDGALMTPD
+921 
-932 HKVLTQEGWKNA
+932 
-944 PSCKGLKRYEVKQ
+944 
-957 PNSDR
+957 
-962 VRRVEREEIPVEG
+962 
-975 KMRLWERV
+975 
-983 HHDCRAFFRRK
+983 
-994 AEILR
+994 
-999 LLERK
+999 
-1004 ANKHC
+1004 
-1009 KRNPQALQTPFIP
+1009 
-1022 CLAFNEGT
+1022 
-1030 LHGSY
+1030 
-1035 SSSLGQLWRQ
+1035 
-1045 GNQSLRQMARIIREF
+1045 
-1060 LGGYVT
+1060 
-1066 NLPERANAGQNRR
+1066 
-1079 EWELHSRELQMGGL
+1079 
-1093 QNPVQKQT
+1093 
-1101 SKYTDR
+1101 
-1107 YTLGQDN
+1107 
-1114 CERGC
+1114 
-1119 RSFRNR
+1119 
-1125 GHNAPLQNTAWLDD
+1125 
-1139 RYLVRKTGLKKQVYD
+1139 
-1154 LKNAGPNHRFT
+1154 
-1165 IKTEAGP
+1165 
-1172 MIVHNCVQAISRD
+1172 QAISRD
-1185 LLLNAMKQVGPD
+1185 LLLNAMKQVGPE

-1228 PEWADGLLLRAD
+1228 PEWAEGLLLRAD

>member
-1 MKFMS
+1 MRFMS

-51 RGDSIPKEIVKA
+51 RGDCIPKEIVKA
-63 LSDKSV
+63 LIDKSV

-96 PEGWKCSMVWAATLG
+96 PEGWKCSMVWTATLG
-111 LPMGLAKVGEVL
+111 LPMGLAKVGEIL
-123 ALDKQKMSEGRG
+123 TLDKQKMSEGRG

-215 VAMDAEISENLMEK
+215 VAMDAEISKNLMEK

-279 LSLRLLIAKSSVKKY
+279 LSLRLLISKSSVKKY

-332 PQNHIENIELVRELA
+332 PQNHIENIGLVRELA

-406 AFADGKDIY
+406 AFAEGKDIY
-415 CASASAMFGVPVVKH
+415 CASASTMFGVPVVKH

-445 ACIAEGQLV
+445 A
-454 LTNHGEKT
+454 
-462 IETVTTDDL
+462 
-471 VWDGEQWVAHEGVIY
+471 
-486 RGIKEV
+486 
-492 MTYEGLTAT
+492 
-501 PDHLV
+501 
-506 YVEGQKEPMD
+506 
-516 FRIATT
+516 
-522 RRAHLIQ
+522 
-529 TAARGAALWLGEDHI
+529 
-544 SREKMERKIQPLLRA
+544 
-559 DRMHRM
+559 
-565 PRETMDRAEQSNC
+565 
-578 GKIERLPEL
+578 
-587 LTEESYTALA
+587 
-597 RQETNSSQTEMHKS
+597 
-611 KGRQL
+611 
-616 QKLRRQRDRVQVRV
+616 
-630 CHRRGT
+630 
-636 IHSRKYGTSTQGI
+636 
-649 RTRSYRY
+649 
-656 QWQLR
+656 
-661 ARKSEIYIAQ
+661 
-671 REPSEQAL
+671 
-679 NRSESLGPEIL
+679 
-690 AVQLQRSNT
+690 
-699 QAETRVDQTADHS
+699 
-712 GREESCQKETQVLAT
+712 
-727 YSGKTRVYDIRNAG
+727 
-741 PHHRYTV
+741 
-748 SGKLVHNCGYGGSVG
+748 CGYGGSVG

-797 WWNVDRAIKQT
+797 WWDVDRAIKQT

-869 PKFVENCLAEGT
+869 PKFVENCIVKGT

-898 DALWDGEQW
+898 DALWDGEKW

-944 PSCKGLKRYEVKQ
+944 PSCKGLKRYEVKL

-975 KMRLWERV
+975 KMRLWKRV

-999 LLERK
+999 LYERK
-1004 ANKHC
+1004 ANKC
-1009 KRNPQALQTPFIP
+1009 SKRNPQALQTSFIP
-1022 CLAFNEGT
+1022 CMALNEGT
-1030 LHGSY
+1030 LHSSY
-1035 SSSLGQLWRQ
+1035 SSGLDQLWRQ

-1172 MIVHNCVQAISRD
+1172 MIVHNCVQGISRD

-1220 ICKKMAQV
+1220 ICQKMAQV
-1228 PEWADGLLLRAD
+1228 PEWAEGLLLRAD

>member
-1 MKFMS
+1 MRFMS

-69 TKWAY
+69 IKWAY

-149 RVMPEEFPED
+149 RVLPEDFPED

-202 RGVEVDLTLAKNA
+202 RGVEVDLTIARNA
-215 VAMDAEISENLMEK
+215 VAMDAEISKKLMEK

-332 PQNHIENIELVRELA
+332 PQNHIENIGLVRELA

-406 AFADGKDIY
+406 AFAEGKDIY

-445 ACIAEGQLV
+445 AC
-454 LTNHGEKT
+454 
-462 IETVTTDDL
+462 
-471 VWDGEQWVAHEGVIY
+471 
-486 RGIKEV
+486 
-492 MTYEGLTAT
+492 
-501 PDHLV
+501 
-506 YVEGQKEPMD
+506 
-516 FRIATT
+516 
-522 RRAHLIQ
+522 
-529 TAARGAALWLGEDHI
+529 
-544 SREKMERKIQPLLRA
+544 
-559 DRMHRM
+559 
-565 PRETMDRAEQSNC
+565 
-578 GKIERLPEL
+578 
-587 LTEESYTALA
+587 
-597 RQETNSSQTEMHKS
+597 
-611 KGRQL
+611 
-616 QKLRRQRDRVQVRV
+616 
-630 CHRRGT
+630 
-636 IHSRKYGTSTQGI
+636 
-649 RTRSYRY
+649 
-656 QWQLR
+656 
-661 ARKSEIYIAQ
+661 
-671 REPSEQAL
+671 
-679 NRSESLGPEIL
+679 
-690 AVQLQRSNT
+690 
-699 QAETRVDQTADHS
+699 
-712 GREESCQKETQVLAT
+712 
-727 YSGKTRVYDIRNAG
+727 
-741 PHHRYTV
+741 
-748 SGKLVHNCGYGGSVG
+748 GYGGSVG

-773 GLTETEMQSI
+773 GLSETEMQSI

-789 SSPRIVQL
+789 SSPKIVQL
-797 WWNVDRAIKQT
+797 WWDVDRAIKET
-808 LEDGTT
+808 LRKGTSQVT
-814 HRTHGLMFSLQKGI
+814 HRLLFCFRKGI
-828 LFIRL
+828 LFIKL

-869 PKFVENCLAEGT
+869 PKFVENIT
-881 QVLTDRGWIEIQ
+881 
-893 NVTTK
+893 
-898 DALWDGEQW
+898 
-907 VSHEGLINKGIQEV
+907 
-921 INIDGALMTPD
+921 
-932 HKVLTQEGWKNA
+932 
-944 PSCKGLKRYEVKQ
+944 
-957 PNSDR
+957 
-962 VRRVEREEIPVEG
+962 
-975 KMRLWERV
+975 
-983 HHDCRAFFRRK
+983 
-994 AEILR
+994 
-999 LLERK
+999 
-1004 ANKHC
+1004 
-1009 KRNPQALQTPFIP
+1009 
-1022 CLAFNEGT
+1022 
-1030 LHGSY
+1030 
-1035 SSSLGQLWRQ
+1035 
-1045 GNQSLRQMARIIREF
+1045 
-1060 LGGYVT
+1060 
-1066 NLPERANAGQNRR
+1066 
-1079 EWELHSRELQMGGL
+1079 
-1093 QNPVQKQT
+1093 
-1101 SKYTDR
+1101 
-1107 YTLGQDN
+1107 
-1114 CERGC
+1114 
-1119 RSFRNR
+1119 
-1125 GHNAPLQNTAWLDD
+1125 
-1139 RYLVRKTGLKKQVYD
+1139 
-1154 LKNAGPNHRFT
+1154 
-1165 IKTEAGP
+1165 
-1172 MIVHNCVQAISRD
+1172 QAISRD
-1185 LLLNAMKQVGPD
+1185 LLLNAMKQVGPE
-1197 ARICMHIH
+1197 ACICMHIH

-1228 PEWADGLLLRAD
+1228 PEWAEGLLLRAD

>member
-1 MKFMS
+1 MRFMS

-22 YRYVDTDAF
+22 YRYVDTDEF

-51 RGDSIPKEIVKA
+51 RGDSIPKEIIRA

-149 RVMPEEFPED
+149 RVMPEEFPGD

-215 VAMDAEISENLMEK
+215 VAMDAEISKKLMEK

-236 DNPRSTSQLDMWLRE
+236 DNPRSTAQLDLWLRE

-271 DDPLIRKV
+271 DDTLIRKV
-279 LSLRLLIAKSSVKKY
+279 LSLRLLISKSSVKKY

-332 PQNHIENIELVRELA
+332 PQNHIENIGLVRELA

-406 AFADGKDIY
+406 AFAEGKDIY

-445 ACIAEGQLV
+445 A
-454 LTNHGEKT
+454 
-462 IETVTTDDL
+462 
-471 VWDGEQWVAHEGVIY
+471 
-486 RGIKEV
+486 
-492 MTYEGLTAT
+492 
-501 PDHLV
+501 
-506 YVEGQKEPMD
+506 
-516 FRIATT
+516 
-522 RRAHLIQ
+522 
-529 TAARGAALWLGEDHI
+529 
-544 SREKMERKIQPLLRA
+544 
-559 DRMHRM
+559 
-565 PRETMDRAEQSNC
+565 
-578 GKIERLPEL
+578 
-587 LTEESYTALA
+587 
-597 RQETNSSQTEMHKS
+597 
-611 KGRQL
+611 
-616 QKLRRQRDRVQVRV
+616 
-630 CHRRGT
+630 
-636 IHSRKYGTSTQGI
+636 
-649 RTRSYRY
+649 
-656 QWQLR
+656 
-661 ARKSEIYIAQ
+661 
-671 REPSEQAL
+671 
-679 NRSESLGPEIL
+679 
-690 AVQLQRSNT
+690 
-699 QAETRVDQTADHS
+699 
-712 GREESCQKETQVLAT
+712 
-727 YSGKTRVYDIRNAG
+727 
-741 PHHRYTV
+741 
-748 SGKLVHNCGYGGSVG
+748 CGYGGSVG

-869 PKFVENCLAEGT
+869 PKFVENIT
-881 QVLTDRGWIEIQ
+881 
-893 NVTTK
+893 
-898 DALWDGEQW
+898 
-907 VSHEGLINKGIQEV
+907 
-921 INIDGALMTPD
+921 
-932 HKVLTQEGWKNA
+932 
-944 PSCKGLKRYEVKQ
+944 
-957 PNSDR
+957 
-962 VRRVEREEIPVEG
+962 
-975 KMRLWERV
+975 
-983 HHDCRAFFRRK
+983 
-994 AEILR
+994 
-999 LLERK
+999 
-1004 ANKHC
+1004 
-1009 KRNPQALQTPFIP
+1009 
-1022 CLAFNEGT
+1022 
-1030 LHGSY
+1030 
-1035 SSSLGQLWRQ
+1035 
-1045 GNQSLRQMARIIREF
+1045 
-1060 LGGYVT
+1060 
-1066 NLPERANAGQNRR
+1066 
-1079 EWELHSRELQMGGL
+1079 
-1093 QNPVQKQT
+1093 
-1101 SKYTDR
+1101 
-1107 YTLGQDN
+1107 
-1114 CERGC
+1114 
-1119 RSFRNR
+1119 
-1125 GHNAPLQNTAWLDD
+1125 
-1139 RYLVRKTGLKKQVYD
+1139 
-1154 LKNAGPNHRFT
+1154 
-1165 IKTEAGP
+1165 
-1172 MIVHNCVQAISRD
+1172 QAISRD
-1185 LLLNAMKQVGPD
+1185 LLLNAMKQVGPE

-1228 PEWADGLLLRAD
+1228 PEWAEGLLLRAD

>member
-1 MKFMS
+1 MRFMS

-87 GMPTGQYLD
+87 GMTTGQYLD
-96 PEGWKCSMVWAATLG
+96 PVGWKCSMVWAATLG

-135 LIYKFCKPDKKTGQ
+135 LIYKFCKPDKKTGL
-149 RVMPEEFPED
+149 RVMPEEFPDD

-202 RGVEVDLTLAKNA
+202 RGVEVDLTLARNA
-215 VAMDAEISENLMEK
+215 VSMDAEISKKLMEK

-332 PQNHIENIELVRELA
+332 PQNHIENIGLVRELA

-406 AFADGKDIY
+406 AFAEGKDIY

-445 ACIAEGQLV
+445 AC
-454 LTNHGEKT
+454 
-462 IETVTTDDL
+462 
-471 VWDGEQWVAHEGVIY
+471 
-486 RGIKEV
+486 
-492 MTYEGLTAT
+492 
-501 PDHLV
+501 
-506 YVEGQKEPMD
+506 
-516 FRIATT
+516 
-522 RRAHLIQ
+522 
-529 TAARGAALWLGEDHI
+529 
-544 SREKMERKIQPLLRA
+544 
-559 DRMHRM
+559 
-565 PRETMDRAEQSNC
+565 
-578 GKIERLPEL
+578 
-587 LTEESYTALA
+587 
-597 RQETNSSQTEMHKS
+597 
-611 KGRQL
+611 
-616 QKLRRQRDRVQVRV
+616 
-630 CHRRGT
+630 
-636 IHSRKYGTSTQGI
+636 
-649 RTRSYRY
+649 
-656 QWQLR
+656 
-661 ARKSEIYIAQ
+661 
-671 REPSEQAL
+671 
-679 NRSESLGPEIL
+679 
-690 AVQLQRSNT
+690 
-699 QAETRVDQTADHS
+699 
-712 GREESCQKETQVLAT
+712 
-727 YSGKTRVYDIRNAG
+727 
-741 PHHRYTV
+741 
-748 SGKLVHNCGYGGSVG
+748 GYGGSVG

-773 GLTETEMQSI
+773 GLSETEMQSI

-789 SSPRIVQL
+789 SSPKIVQL
-797 WWNVDRAIKQT
+797 WWDVDRAIKET
-808 LEDGTT
+808 LRKGTSQVT
-814 HRTHGLMFSLQKGI
+814 HRLLFCFRKGI
-828 LFIRL
+828 LFIKL

-869 PKFVENCLAEGT
+869 PKFVENIT
-881 QVLTDRGWIEIQ
+881 
-893 NVTTK
+893 
-898 DALWDGEQW
+898 
-907 VSHEGLINKGIQEV
+907 
-921 INIDGALMTPD
+921 
-932 HKVLTQEGWKNA
+932 
-944 PSCKGLKRYEVKQ
+944 
-957 PNSDR
+957 
-962 VRRVEREEIPVEG
+962 
-975 KMRLWERV
+975 
-983 HHDCRAFFRRK
+983 
-994 AEILR
+994 
-999 LLERK
+999 
-1004 ANKHC
+1004 
-1009 KRNPQALQTPFIP
+1009 
-1022 CLAFNEGT
+1022 
-1030 LHGSY
+1030 
-1035 SSSLGQLWRQ
+1035 
-1045 GNQSLRQMARIIREF
+1045 
-1060 LGGYVT
+1060 
-1066 NLPERANAGQNRR
+1066 
-1079 EWELHSRELQMGGL
+1079 
-1093 QNPVQKQT
+1093 
-1101 SKYTDR
+1101 
-1107 YTLGQDN
+1107 
-1114 CERGC
+1114 
-1119 RSFRNR
+1119 
-1125 GHNAPLQNTAWLDD
+1125 
-1139 RYLVRKTGLKKQVYD
+1139 
-1154 LKNAGPNHRFT
+1154 
-1165 IKTEAGP
+1165 
-1172 MIVHNCVQAISRD
+1172 QAISRD

-1228 PEWADGLLLRAD
+1228 PEWAEGLLLRAD

>member
-51 RGDSIPKEIVKA
+51 RGDCIPKEIVKA
-63 LSDKSV
+63 LSDKSI

-96 PEGWKCSMVWAATLG
+96 PVGWKCSMVWAATLG

-135 LIYKFCKPDKKTGQ
+135 LIYKFCKPDKKTGL

-191 QEYWTDQRIND
+191 QEYWTDQQIND
-202 RGVEVDLTLAKNA
+202 RGVEVDLTLARNA
-215 VAMDAEISENLMEK
+215 VAMDAEISKKLMEK

-279 LSLRLLIAKSSVKKY
+279 LSLRLLISKSSVKKY

-332 PQNHIENIELVRELA
+332 PQNHIENIGLVRELA

-406 AFADGKDIY
+406 AFAEGKDIY

-445 ACIAEGQLV
+445 A
-454 LTNHGEKT
+454 
-462 IETVTTDDL
+462 
-471 VWDGEQWVAHEGVIY
+471 
-486 RGIKEV
+486 
-492 MTYEGLTAT
+492 
-501 PDHLV
+501 
-506 YVEGQKEPMD
+506 
-516 FRIATT
+516 
-522 RRAHLIQ
+522 
-529 TAARGAALWLGEDHI
+529 
-544 SREKMERKIQPLLRA
+544 
-559 DRMHRM
+559 
-565 PRETMDRAEQSNC
+565 
-578 GKIERLPEL
+578 
-587 LTEESYTALA
+587 
-597 RQETNSSQTEMHKS
+597 
-611 KGRQL
+611 
-616 QKLRRQRDRVQVRV
+616 
-630 CHRRGT
+630 
-636 IHSRKYGTSTQGI
+636 
-649 RTRSYRY
+649 
-656 QWQLR
+656 
-661 ARKSEIYIAQ
+661 
-671 REPSEQAL
+671 
-679 NRSESLGPEIL
+679 
-690 AVQLQRSNT
+690 
-699 QAETRVDQTADHS
+699 
-712 GREESCQKETQVLAT
+712 
-727 YSGKTRVYDIRNAG
+727 
-741 PHHRYTV
+741 
-748 SGKLVHNCGYGGSVG
+748 CGYGGSVG

-869 PKFVENCLAEGT
+869 PKFVENIT
-881 QVLTDRGWIEIQ
+881 
-893 NVTTK
+893 
-898 DALWDGEQW
+898 
-907 VSHEGLINKGIQEV
+907 
-921 INIDGALMTPD
+921 
-932 HKVLTQEGWKNA
+932 
-944 PSCKGLKRYEVKQ
+944 
-957 PNSDR
+957 
-962 VRRVEREEIPVEG
+962 
-975 KMRLWERV
+975 
-983 HHDCRAFFRRK
+983 
-994 AEILR
+994 
-999 LLERK
+999 
-1004 ANKHC
+1004 
-1009 KRNPQALQTPFIP
+1009 
-1022 CLAFNEGT
+1022 
-1030 LHGSY
+1030 
-1035 SSSLGQLWRQ
+1035 
-1045 GNQSLRQMARIIREF
+1045 
-1060 LGGYVT
+1060 
-1066 NLPERANAGQNRR
+1066 
-1079 EWELHSRELQMGGL
+1079 
-1093 QNPVQKQT
+1093 
-1101 SKYTDR
+1101 
-1107 YTLGQDN
+1107 
-1114 CERGC
+1114 
-1119 RSFRNR
+1119 
-1125 GHNAPLQNTAWLDD
+1125 
-1139 RYLVRKTGLKKQVYD
+1139 
-1154 LKNAGPNHRFT
+1154 
-1165 IKTEAGP
+1165 
-1172 MIVHNCVQAISRD
+1172 QAISRD
-1185 LLLNAMKQVGPD
+1185 LLLNAMKQVGPE

-1228 PEWADGLLLRAD
+1228 PEWAEGLLLRAD

>member
-1 MKFMS
+1 MRFMS

-69 TKWAY
+69 AKWAY

-123 ALDKQKMSEGRG
+123 TLDKQKMSEGRG

-149 RVMPEEFPED
+149 RVMPEAFPED

-202 RGVEVDLTLAKNA
+202 RGVEVDLTLARNA
-215 VAMDAEISENLMEK
+215 VAMDAEISKNLMEK
-229 MRSLTGI
+229 MRSLTCI
-236 DNPRSTSQLDMWLRE
+236 DNPRSTSQLDLWLRE

-279 LSLRLLIAKSSVKKY
+279 LSLRLLISKSSVKKY

-406 AFADGKDIY
+406 AFAEGKDIY

-445 ACIAEGQLV
+445 A
-454 LTNHGEKT
+454 
-462 IETVTTDDL
+462 
-471 VWDGEQWVAHEGVIY
+471 
-486 RGIKEV
+486 
-492 MTYEGLTAT
+492 
-501 PDHLV
+501 
-506 YVEGQKEPMD
+506 
-516 FRIATT
+516 
-522 RRAHLIQ
+522 
-529 TAARGAALWLGEDHI
+529 
-544 SREKMERKIQPLLRA
+544 
-559 DRMHRM
+559 
-565 PRETMDRAEQSNC
+565 
-578 GKIERLPEL
+578 
-587 LTEESYTALA
+587 
-597 RQETNSSQTEMHKS
+597 
-611 KGRQL
+611 
-616 QKLRRQRDRVQVRV
+616 
-630 CHRRGT
+630 
-636 IHSRKYGTSTQGI
+636 
-649 RTRSYRY
+649 
-656 QWQLR
+656 
-661 ARKSEIYIAQ
+661 
-671 REPSEQAL
+671 
-679 NRSESLGPEIL
+679 
-690 AVQLQRSNT
+690 
-699 QAETRVDQTADHS
+699 
-712 GREESCQKETQVLAT
+712 
-727 YSGKTRVYDIRNAG
+727 
-741 PHHRYTV
+741 
-748 SGKLVHNCGYGGSVG
+748 CGYGGSVG

-869 PKFVENCLAEGT
+869 PKFVENCLSEGT

-921 INIDGALMTPD
+921 ISIDGVLMTPD
-932 HKVLTQEGWKNA
+932 HKVLTKDGWKTA
-944 PSCKGLKRYEVKQ
+944 SSCSGLEK
-957 PNSDR
+957 
-962 VRRVEREEIPVEG
+962 
-975 KMRLWERV
+975 
-983 HHDCRAFFRRK
+983 
-994 AEILR
+994 
-999 LLERK
+999 
-1004 ANKHC
+1004 
-1009 KRNPQALQTPFIP
+1009 
-1022 CLAFNEGT
+1022 
-1030 LHGSY
+1030 
-1035 SSSLGQLWRQ
+1035 LG
-1045 GNQSLRQMARIIREF
+1045 
-1060 LGGYVT
+1060 
-1066 NLPERANAGQNRR
+1066 
-1079 EWELHSRELQMGGL
+1079 
-1093 QNPVQKQT
+1093 
-1101 SKYTDR
+1101 
-1107 YTLGQDN
+1107 
-1114 CERGC
+1114 RG
-1119 RSFRNR
+1119 
-1125 GHNAPLQNTAWLDD
+1125 D

-1172 MIVHNCVQAISRD
+1172 MIVHNCVQGISSD
-1185 LLLNAMKQVGPD
+1185 LLLNAMKQVGPEV
-1197 ARICMHIH
+1197 RICMHIH

-1220 ICKKMAQV
+1220 ICQKMAQV
-1228 PEWADGLLLRAD
+1228 PEWAEGLLLRAD

>member
-1 MKFMS
+1 MRFMS

-51 RGDSIPKEIVKA
+51 RGDSISKEIVKA

-123 ALDKQKMSEGRG
+123 TLDKQKMSEGRG

-149 RVMPEEFPED
+149 RVMPENFPED

-202 RGVEVDLTLAKNA
+202 RGVEVDLTLARNA

-229 MRSLTGI
+229 MRALTGI

-332 PQNHIENIELVRELA
+332 PQNHIENIGLVRELA

-406 AFADGKDIY
+406 AFAEGKDIY

-445 ACIAEGQLV
+445 A
-454 LTNHGEKT
+454 
-462 IETVTTDDL
+462 
-471 VWDGEQWVAHEGVIY
+471 
-486 RGIKEV
+486 
-492 MTYEGLTAT
+492 
-501 PDHLV
+501 
-506 YVEGQKEPMD
+506 
-516 FRIATT
+516 
-522 RRAHLIQ
+522 
-529 TAARGAALWLGEDHI
+529 
-544 SREKMERKIQPLLRA
+544 
-559 DRMHRM
+559 
-565 PRETMDRAEQSNC
+565 
-578 GKIERLPEL
+578 
-587 LTEESYTALA
+587 
-597 RQETNSSQTEMHKS
+597 
-611 KGRQL
+611 
-616 QKLRRQRDRVQVRV
+616 
-630 CHRRGT
+630 
-636 IHSRKYGTSTQGI
+636 
-649 RTRSYRY
+649 
-656 QWQLR
+656 
-661 ARKSEIYIAQ
+661 
-671 REPSEQAL
+671 
-679 NRSESLGPEIL
+679 
-690 AVQLQRSNT
+690 
-699 QAETRVDQTADHS
+699 
-712 GREESCQKETQVLAT
+712 
-727 YSGKTRVYDIRNAG
+727 
-741 PHHRYTV
+741 
-748 SGKLVHNCGYGGSVG
+748 CGYGGSVG

-869 PKFVENCLAEGT
+869 PKFVENIT
-881 QVLTDRGWIEIQ
+881 
-893 NVTTK
+893 
-898 DALWDGEQW
+898 
-907 VSHEGLINKGIQEV
+907 
-921 INIDGALMTPD
+921 
-932 HKVLTQEGWKNA
+932 
-944 PSCKGLKRYEVKQ
+944 
-957 PNSDR
+957 
-962 VRRVEREEIPVEG
+962 
-975 KMRLWERV
+975 
-983 HHDCRAFFRRK
+983 
-994 AEILR
+994 
-999 LLERK
+999 
-1004 ANKHC
+1004 
-1009 KRNPQALQTPFIP
+1009 
-1022 CLAFNEGT
+1022 
-1030 LHGSY
+1030 
-1035 SSSLGQLWRQ
+1035 
-1045 GNQSLRQMARIIREF
+1045 
-1060 LGGYVT
+1060 
-1066 NLPERANAGQNRR
+1066 
-1079 EWELHSRELQMGGL
+1079 
-1093 QNPVQKQT
+1093 
-1101 SKYTDR
+1101 
-1107 YTLGQDN
+1107 
-1114 CERGC
+1114 
-1119 RSFRNR
+1119 
-1125 GHNAPLQNTAWLDD
+1125 
-1139 RYLVRKTGLKKQVYD
+1139 
-1154 LKNAGPNHRFT
+1154 
-1165 IKTEAGP
+1165 
-1172 MIVHNCVQAISRD
+1172 QAISRD

-1228 PEWADGLLLRAD
+1228 PEWAEGLLLRAD

>member
-1 MKFMS
+1 MRFMS

-51 RGDSIPKEIVKA
+51 RGDSLPKEIVKA
-63 LSDKSV
+63 LSNKSV

-215 VAMDAEISENLMEK
+215 VAMDAEISKNLMEK
-229 MRSLTGI
+229 MRALTGI
-236 DNPRSTSQLDMWLRE
+236 DNPRSTAQLDLWLRE
-251 HGCDMVSL
+251 HGYDMVSL

-279 LSLRLLIAKSSVKKY
+279 LSLRLLISKSSVKKY

-332 PQNHIENIELVRELA
+332 PQNHIENIGLARELA

-406 AFADGKDIY
+406 AFAEGKDIY

-445 ACIAEGQLV
+445 A
-454 LTNHGEKT
+454 
-462 IETVTTDDL
+462 
-471 VWDGEQWVAHEGVIY
+471 
-486 RGIKEV
+486 
-492 MTYEGLTAT
+492 
-501 PDHLV
+501 
-506 YVEGQKEPMD
+506 
-516 FRIATT
+516 
-522 RRAHLIQ
+522 
-529 TAARGAALWLGEDHI
+529 
-544 SREKMERKIQPLLRA
+544 
-559 DRMHRM
+559 
-565 PRETMDRAEQSNC
+565 
-578 GKIERLPEL
+578 
-587 LTEESYTALA
+587 
-597 RQETNSSQTEMHKS
+597 
-611 KGRQL
+611 
-616 QKLRRQRDRVQVRV
+616 
-630 CHRRGT
+630 
-636 IHSRKYGTSTQGI
+636 
-649 RTRSYRY
+649 
-656 QWQLR
+656 
-661 ARKSEIYIAQ
+661 
-671 REPSEQAL
+671 
-679 NRSESLGPEIL
+679 
-690 AVQLQRSNT
+690 
-699 QAETRVDQTADHS
+699 
-712 GREESCQKETQVLAT
+712 
-727 YSGKTRVYDIRNAG
+727 
-741 PHHRYTV
+741 
-748 SGKLVHNCGYGGSVG
+748 CGYGGSVG

-869 PKFVENCLAEGT
+869 PKFVENIT
-881 QVLTDRGWIEIQ
+881 
-893 NVTTK
+893 
-898 DALWDGEQW
+898 
-907 VSHEGLINKGIQEV
+907 
-921 INIDGALMTPD
+921 
-932 HKVLTQEGWKNA
+932 
-944 PSCKGLKRYEVKQ
+944 
-957 PNSDR
+957 
-962 VRRVEREEIPVEG
+962 
-975 KMRLWERV
+975 
-983 HHDCRAFFRRK
+983 
-994 AEILR
+994 
-999 LLERK
+999 
-1004 ANKHC
+1004 
-1009 KRNPQALQTPFIP
+1009 
-1022 CLAFNEGT
+1022 
-1030 LHGSY
+1030 
-1035 SSSLGQLWRQ
+1035 
-1045 GNQSLRQMARIIREF
+1045 
-1060 LGGYVT
+1060 
-1066 NLPERANAGQNRR
+1066 
-1079 EWELHSRELQMGGL
+1079 
-1093 QNPVQKQT
+1093 
-1101 SKYTDR
+1101 
-1107 YTLGQDN
+1107 
-1114 CERGC
+1114 
-1119 RSFRNR
+1119 
-1125 GHNAPLQNTAWLDD
+1125 
-1139 RYLVRKTGLKKQVYD
+1139 
-1154 LKNAGPNHRFT
+1154 
-1165 IKTEAGP
+1165 
-1172 MIVHNCVQAISRD
+1172 QAISRD
-1185 LLLNAMKQVGPD
+1185 LLLNAMKQVGPE

-1228 PEWADGLLLRAD
+1228 PEWAEGLLLRAD

>member
-1 MKFMS
+1 MRFMS

-63 LSDKSV
+63 LSEKSI

-96 PEGWKCSMVWAATLG
+96 PVGWKCSMVWAATLG

-135 LIYKFCKPDKKTGQ
+135 LIYKFCKPDKKTGL

-191 QEYWTDQRIND
+191 QEYWTDQQIND
-202 RGVEVDLTLAKNA
+202 RGVEVDLTLARNA
-215 VAMDAEISENLMEK
+215 VAMDAEISKKLMEK

-279 LSLRLLIAKSSVKKY
+279 LSLRLLISKSSVKKY

-332 PQNHIENIELVRELA
+332 PQNHIENIGLVRELA

-406 AFADGKDIY
+406 AFAEGKDIY

-445 ACIAEGQLV
+445 A
-454 LTNHGEKT
+454 
-462 IETVTTDDL
+462 
-471 VWDGEQWVAHEGVIY
+471 
-486 RGIKEV
+486 
-492 MTYEGLTAT
+492 
-501 PDHLV
+501 
-506 YVEGQKEPMD
+506 
-516 FRIATT
+516 
-522 RRAHLIQ
+522 
-529 TAARGAALWLGEDHI
+529 
-544 SREKMERKIQPLLRA
+544 
-559 DRMHRM
+559 
-565 PRETMDRAEQSNC
+565 
-578 GKIERLPEL
+578 
-587 LTEESYTALA
+587 
-597 RQETNSSQTEMHKS
+597 
-611 KGRQL
+611 
-616 QKLRRQRDRVQVRV
+616 
-630 CHRRGT
+630 
-636 IHSRKYGTSTQGI
+636 
-649 RTRSYRY
+649 
-656 QWQLR
+656 
-661 ARKSEIYIAQ
+661 
-671 REPSEQAL
+671 
-679 NRSESLGPEIL
+679 
-690 AVQLQRSNT
+690 
-699 QAETRVDQTADHS
+699 
-712 GREESCQKETQVLAT
+712 
-727 YSGKTRVYDIRNAG
+727 
-741 PHHRYTV
+741 
-748 SGKLVHNCGYGGSVG
+748 CGYGGSVG

-869 PKFVENCLAEGT
+869 PKFVENIT
-881 QVLTDRGWIEIQ
+881 
-893 NVTTK
+893 
-898 DALWDGEQW
+898 
-907 VSHEGLINKGIQEV
+907 
-921 INIDGALMTPD
+921 
-932 HKVLTQEGWKNA
+932 
-944 PSCKGLKRYEVKQ
+944 
-957 PNSDR
+957 
-962 VRRVEREEIPVEG
+962 
-975 KMRLWERV
+975 
-983 HHDCRAFFRRK
+983 
-994 AEILR
+994 
-999 LLERK
+999 
-1004 ANKHC
+1004 
-1009 KRNPQALQTPFIP
+1009 
-1022 CLAFNEGT
+1022 
-1030 LHGSY
+1030 
-1035 SSSLGQLWRQ
+1035 
-1045 GNQSLRQMARIIREF
+1045 
-1060 LGGYVT
+1060 
-1066 NLPERANAGQNRR
+1066 
-1079 EWELHSRELQMGGL
+1079 
-1093 QNPVQKQT
+1093 
-1101 SKYTDR
+1101 
-1107 YTLGQDN
+1107 
-1114 CERGC
+1114 
-1119 RSFRNR
+1119 
-1125 GHNAPLQNTAWLDD
+1125 
-1139 RYLVRKTGLKKQVYD
+1139 
-1154 LKNAGPNHRFT
+1154 
-1165 IKTEAGP
+1165 
-1172 MIVHNCVQAISRD
+1172 QAISRD
-1185 LLLNAMKQVGPD
+1185 LLLNAMKQVGPE

-1228 PEWADGLLLRAD
+1228 PEWAEGLLLRAD

>member
-1 MKFMS
+1 MRFMS

-63 LSDKSV
+63 LSEKSI

-96 PEGWKCSMVWAATLG
+96 PVGWKCSMVWAATLG

-135 LIYKFCKPDKKTGQ
+135 LIYKFCKPDKKTGL

-191 QEYWTDQRIND
+191 QEYWTDQQIND
-202 RGVEVDLTLAKNA
+202 RGVEVDLTLARNA
-215 VAMDAEISENLMEK
+215 VAMDAEISKKLMEK

-279 LSLRLLIAKSSVKKY
+279 LSLRLLISKSSVKKY

-332 PQNHIENIELVRELA
+332 PQNHIENIGLVRELA

-406 AFADGKDIY
+406 AFAEGKDIY

-445 ACIAEGQLV
+445 A
-454 LTNHGEKT
+454 
-462 IETVTTDDL
+462 
-471 VWDGEQWVAHEGVIY
+471 
-486 RGIKEV
+486 
-492 MTYEGLTAT
+492 
-501 PDHLV
+501 
-506 YVEGQKEPMD
+506 
-516 FRIATT
+516 
-522 RRAHLIQ
+522 
-529 TAARGAALWLGEDHI
+529 
-544 SREKMERKIQPLLRA
+544 
-559 DRMHRM
+559 
-565 PRETMDRAEQSNC
+565 
-578 GKIERLPEL
+578 
-587 LTEESYTALA
+587 
-597 RQETNSSQTEMHKS
+597 
-611 KGRQL
+611 
-616 QKLRRQRDRVQVRV
+616 
-630 CHRRGT
+630 
-636 IHSRKYGTSTQGI
+636 
-649 RTRSYRY
+649 
-656 QWQLR
+656 
-661 ARKSEIYIAQ
+661 
-671 REPSEQAL
+671 
-679 NRSESLGPEIL
+679 
-690 AVQLQRSNT
+690 
-699 QAETRVDQTADHS
+699 
-712 GREESCQKETQVLAT
+712 
-727 YSGKTRVYDIRNAG
+727 
-741 PHHRYTV
+741 
-748 SGKLVHNCGYGGSVG
+748 CGYGGSVG

-869 PKFVENCLAEGT
+869 PKFVENC
-881 QVLTDRGWIEIQ
+881 V
-893 NVTTK
+893 
-898 DALWDGEQW
+898 
-907 VSHEGLINKGIQEV
+907 
-921 INIDGALMTPD
+921 
-932 HKVLTQEGWKNA
+932 
-944 PSCKGLKRYEVKQ
+944 
-957 PNSDR
+957 
-962 VRRVEREEIPVEG
+962 
-975 KMRLWERV
+975 
-983 HHDCRAFFRRK
+983 
-994 AEILR
+994 
-999 LLERK
+999 
-1004 ANKHC
+1004 
-1009 KRNPQALQTPFIP
+1009 
-1022 CLAFNEGT
+1022 
-1030 LHGSY
+1030 
-1035 SSSLGQLWRQ
+1035 Q
-1045 GNQSLRQMARIIREF
+1045 G
-1060 LGGYVT
+1060 
-1066 NLPERANAGQNRR
+1066 
-1079 EWELHSRELQMGGL
+1079 
-1093 QNPVQKQT
+1093 
-1101 SKYTDR
+1101 
-1107 YTLGQDN
+1107 
-1114 CERGC
+1114 
-1119 RSFRNR
+1119 
-1125 GHNAPLQNTAWLDD
+1125 
-1139 RYLVRKTGLKKQVYD
+1139 
-1154 LKNAGPNHRFT
+1154 
-1165 IKTEAGP
+1165 
-1172 MIVHNCVQAISRD
+1172 ISRD

-1197 ARICMHIH
+1197 TRICMHIH

-1228 PEWADGLLLRAD
+1228 PEWAEGLLLRAD

>member
-37 YSVDGGPVQLIDLT
+37 YSVDGGPVQFIDLT

-96 PEGWKCSMVWAATLG
+96 PEGWKCSRVWAATLG

-149 RVMPEEFPED
+149 RVLPEDFPED

-215 VAMDAEISENLMEK
+215 VAMDAEISKNLMEK
-229 MRSLTGI
+229 MRALTGI

-332 PQNHIENIELVRELA
+332 PQNHIENIELIRELA
-347 RRGDLEALS
+347 RRGDLDALS

-395 AWLAGEEWRMK
+395 AWLAREEWRMK
-406 AFADGKDIY
+406 AFAEGKDIY

-454 LTNHGEKT
+454 LTNHGEKP

-471 VWDGEQWVAHEGVIY
+471 VWDGEQWVVHEGIIY
-486 RGIKEV
+486 KGIRTV
-492 MTYEGLTAT
+492 YTYQGLTAT
-501 PDHLV
+501 LDHLV
-506 YVEGQKEPMD
+506 FLNDSSKPVMLQEAVAYRKDLKDATQEKKEID
-516 FRIATT
+516 KRKECSVAT
-522 RRAHLIQ
+522 A
-529 TAARGAALWLGEDHI
+529 
-544 SREKMERKIQPLLRA
+544 K
-559 DRMHRM
+559 
-565 PRETMDRAEQSNC
+565 
-578 GKIERLPEL
+578 
-587 LTEESYTALA
+587 
-597 RQETNSSQTEMHKS
+597 
-611 KGRQL
+611 
-616 QKLRRQRDRVQVRV
+616 
-630 CHRRGT
+630 
-636 IHSRKYGTSTQGI
+636 
-649 RTRSYRY
+649 
-656 QWQLR
+656 
-661 ARKSEIYIAQ
+661 
-671 REPSEQAL
+671 
-679 NRSESLGPEIL
+679 
-690 AVQLQRSNT
+690 
-699 QAETRVDQTADHS
+699 
-712 GREESCQKETQVLAT
+712 
-727 YSGKTRVYDIRNAG
+727 VYDIMDAG

-748 SGKLVHNCGYGGSVG
+748 EGKLVHNCGYGGSVG

-797 WWNVDRAIKQT
+797 WWDVDRAIKQT

-921 INIDGALMTPD
+921 ISIDGALMTPD
-932 HKVLTQEGWKNA
+932 HKVLTKEGWKTA
-944 PSCKGLKRYEVKQ
+944 SSCSGLEK
-957 PNSDR
+957 
-962 VRRVEREEIPVEG
+962 
-975 KMRLWERV
+975 
-983 HHDCRAFFRRK
+983 
-994 AEILR
+994 
-999 LLERK
+999 
-1004 ANKHC
+1004 
-1009 KRNPQALQTPFIP
+1009 
-1022 CLAFNEGT
+1022 
-1030 LHGSY
+1030 
-1035 SSSLGQLWRQ
+1035 LG
-1045 GNQSLRQMARIIREF
+1045 
-1060 LGGYVT
+1060 
-1066 NLPERANAGQNRR
+1066 
-1079 EWELHSRELQMGGL
+1079 
-1093 QNPVQKQT
+1093 
-1101 SKYTDR
+1101 
-1107 YTLGQDN
+1107 
-1114 CERGC
+1114 RGD
-1119 RSFRNR
+1119 
-1125 GHNAPLQNTAWLDD
+1125 Q
-1139 RYLVRKTGLKKQVYD
+1139 YLVRKTGLKKQVYD

-1165 IKTEAGP
+1165 IRTEAGP
-1172 MIVHNCVQAISRD
+1172 MIVHNCVQGISRD
-1185 LLLNAMKQVGPD
+1185 LLLNAMKQVGPE

-1205 DELVIEADSSVKLDD
+1205 DELVIEADKSVKLDD
-1220 ICKKMAQV
+1220 ICQKMAQV
-1228 PEWADGLLLRAD
+1228 PEWAEGLLLRAD
-1240 GYETKFYLKD
+1240 GYETKFYLKG

>member
-17 NKAGV
+17 NKAGI

-96 PEGWKCSMVWAATLG
+96 PEGWKCSMVWATTLG

-149 RVMPEEFPED
+149 RVLPEDFPED

-215 VAMDAEISENLMEK
+215 VAMDAEISKNLMEK
-229 MRSLTGI
+229 MRALTGI

-332 PQNHIENIELVRELA
+332 PQNHIENIELIRELA
-347 RRGDLEALS
+347 RRGDLDALS

-406 AFADGKDIY
+406 AFAEGKDIY

-454 LTNHGEKT
+454 LTNHGEKP

-471 VWDGEQWVAHEGVIY
+471 VWDGEQWVVHEGIIY
-486 RGIKEV
+486 KGIRTV
-492 MTYEGLTAT
+492 YTYQGLTAT
-501 PDHLV
+501 LDHLV
-506 YVEGQKEPMD
+506 FLNDSSKPVMLQEAVAYRKDLKDATQEKKEID
-516 FRIATT
+516 KRKECSVAT
-522 RRAHLIQ
+522 A
-529 TAARGAALWLGEDHI
+529 
-544 SREKMERKIQPLLRA
+544 K
-559 DRMHRM
+559 
-565 PRETMDRAEQSNC
+565 
-578 GKIERLPEL
+578 
-587 LTEESYTALA
+587 
-597 RQETNSSQTEMHKS
+597 
-611 KGRQL
+611 
-616 QKLRRQRDRVQVRV
+616 
-630 CHRRGT
+630 
-636 IHSRKYGTSTQGI
+636 
-649 RTRSYRY
+649 
-656 QWQLR
+656 
-661 ARKSEIYIAQ
+661 
-671 REPSEQAL
+671 
-679 NRSESLGPEIL
+679 
-690 AVQLQRSNT
+690 
-699 QAETRVDQTADHS
+699 
-712 GREESCQKETQVLAT
+712 
-727 YSGKTRVYDIRNAG
+727 VYDIMDAG

-748 SGKLVHNCGYGGSVG
+748 EGKLVHNCGYGGSVG

-797 WWNVDRAIKQT
+797 WWDVDRAIKQT

-847 DGKITYEGVSS
+847 NGKITYEGVSS

-921 INIDGALMTPD
+921 INIDGALMTPN
-932 HKVLTQEGWKNA
+932 HKVLTQEGWKTA
-944 PSCKGLKRYEVKQ
+944 SSCSGLEK
-957 PNSDR
+957 
-962 VRRVEREEIPVEG
+962 
-975 KMRLWERV
+975 
-983 HHDCRAFFRRK
+983 
-994 AEILR
+994 
-999 LLERK
+999 
-1004 ANKHC
+1004 
-1009 KRNPQALQTPFIP
+1009 
-1022 CLAFNEGT
+1022 
-1030 LHGSY
+1030 
-1035 SSSLGQLWRQ
+1035 LG
-1045 GNQSLRQMARIIREF
+1045 
-1060 LGGYVT
+1060 
-1066 NLPERANAGQNRR
+1066 
-1079 EWELHSRELQMGGL
+1079 
-1093 QNPVQKQT
+1093 
-1101 SKYTDR
+1101 
-1107 YTLGQDN
+1107 
-1114 CERGC
+1114 RG
-1119 RSFRNR
+1119 
-1125 GHNAPLQNTAWLDD
+1125 D
-1139 RYLVRKTGLKKQVYD
+1139 RYLVLKTGLKKQVYD

-1165 IKTEAGP
+1165 IKTEAGS
-1172 MIVHNCVQAISRD
+1172 MIVHNCVQGISRD
-1185 LLLNAMKQVGPD
+1185 LLLNAMKQVGPE

-1205 DELVIEADSSVKLDD
+1205 DELVIEADKSVKLDD

-1228 PEWADGLLLRAD
+1228 PEWAEGLLLRAD

>member
-1 MKFMS
+1 MRFMS

-69 TKWAY
+69 AKWAY

-87 GMPTGQYLD
+87 GMPTGQYLG

-168 RDVETEMGI
+168 RDVETEMEI

-202 RGVEVDLTLAKNA
+202 RGVEVDLTLARNA
-215 VAMDAEISENLMEK
+215 VSMDAEISENLMEK

-279 LSLRLLIAKSSVKKY
+279 LSLRLLISKSSVKKY

-332 PQNHIENIELVRELA
+332 PQNHIENIGLVRELA
-347 RRGDLEALS
+347 RRGDLDALS

-406 AFADGKDIY
+406 AFAEGKDIY

-454 LTNHGEKT
+454 LTNHGEKP

-471 VWDGEQWVAHEGVIY
+471 VWDGDQWVAHEGVIY
-486 RGIKEV
+486 KGIRTV
-492 MTYEGLTAT
+492 YTYQGLTAT
-501 PDHLV
+501 LDHQVFLNDSSKPV
-506 YVEGQKEPMD
+506 MLQEAVAY
-516 FRIATT
+516 
-522 RRAHLIQ
+522 
-529 TAARGAALWLGEDHI
+529 
-544 SREKMERKIQPLLRA
+544 RK
-559 DRMHRM
+559 D
-565 PRETMDRAEQSNC
+565 
-578 GKIERLPEL
+578 
-587 LTEESYTALA
+587 
-597 RQETNSSQTEMHKS
+597 
-611 KGRQL
+611 
-616 QKLRRQRDRVQVRV
+616 
-630 CHRRGT
+630 
-636 IHSRKYGTSTQGI
+636 
-649 RTRSYRY
+649 
-656 QWQLR
+656 
-661 ARKSEIYIAQ
+661 
-671 REPSEQAL
+671 
-679 NRSESLGPEIL
+679 
-690 AVQLQRSNT
+690 
-699 QAETRVDQTADHS
+699 
-712 GREESCQKETQVLAT
+712 LAT
-727 YSGKTRVYDIRNAG
+727 QEKKEIDKRKECSVATAKVYDIVNAG

-773 GLTETEMQSI
+773 GLTEPEMQSI

-828 LFIRL
+828 LFIKL

-869 PKFVENCLAEGT
+869 PKFVENCIAEGT
-881 QVLTDRGWIEIQ
+881 QVLTDRGWVDIQ
-893 NVTTK
+893 NVATK

-932 HKVLTQEGWKNA
+932 HKVLTQEGWKTA
-944 PSCKGLKRYEVKQ
+944 SSCSGLEK
-957 PNSDR
+957 
-962 VRRVEREEIPVEG
+962 
-975 KMRLWERV
+975 
-983 HHDCRAFFRRK
+983 
-994 AEILR
+994 
-999 LLERK
+999 
-1004 ANKHC
+1004 
-1009 KRNPQALQTPFIP
+1009 
-1022 CLAFNEGT
+1022 
-1030 LHGSY
+1030 
-1035 SSSLGQLWRQ
+1035 LG
-1045 GNQSLRQMARIIREF
+1045 
-1060 LGGYVT
+1060 
-1066 NLPERANAGQNRR
+1066 
-1079 EWELHSRELQMGGL
+1079 
-1093 QNPVQKQT
+1093 
-1101 SKYTDR
+1101 
-1107 YTLGQDN
+1107 
-1114 CERGC
+1114 RG
-1119 RSFRNR
+1119 
-1125 GHNAPLQNTAWLDD
+1125 D

-1172 MIVHNCVQAISRD
+1172 MIVHNCVQGISRD
-1185 LLLNAMKQVGPD
+1185 LLLNAMKQVGPE

-1228 PEWADGLLLRAD
+1228 PEWAEGLLLRAD

>member
-1 MKFMS
+1 MKSIS
-6 IDIETYSDIDI
+6 IDIESYSDIDI

-87 GMPTGQYLD
+87 GMPTGTYLD

-123 ALDKQKMSEGRG
+123 SLDKQKMSEGRG

-149 RVMPEEFPED
+149 RVMPDEFPDD

-177 QKMISPFPCSDELW
+177 QKMIGPFPCSEELW
-191 QEYWTDQRIND
+191 QEYWIDQRIND
-202 RGVEVDLTLAKNA
+202 RGVEVDLTLARNA
-215 VAMDAEISENLMEK
+215 VAMDAEISKNLMEK

-279 LSLRLLIAKSSVKKY
+279 LSLRLLISKSSVKKY

-332 PQNHIENIELVRELA
+332 PQNHIENIGLVRELA
-347 RRGDLEALS
+347 RRGDLDALS

-395 AWLAGEEWRMK
+395 AWLAGEEWRMR
-406 AFADGKDIY
+406 AFAEGKDIY

-506 YVEGQKEPMD
+506 YVEGQSEPVEFGD
-516 FRIATT
+516 AASSRS
-522 RRAHLIQ
+522 RLIQ
-529 TAARGAALWLGEDHI
+529 TGDRGAALWLGEDHI

-565 PRETMDRAEQSNC
+565 PRETMDRTEQSNL
-578 GKIERLPEL
+578 GQVKRMPEL
-587 LTEESYTALA
+587 LTAEGSTIMAGEKTDG
-597 RQETNSSQTEMHKS
+597 SQTEMHQS
-611 KGRQL
+611 KRLQL
-616 QKLRRQRDRVQVRV
+616 QKLWSQRDRVQVQVGHGSRSLHFRE
-630 CHRRGT
+630 HRHTRQR
-636 IHSRKYGTSTQGI
+636 SRI
-649 RTRSYRY
+649 RPYKY
-656 QWQLR
+656 QWPLR
-661 ARKSEIYIAQ
+661 SGESSLCLAQ

-679 NRSESLGPEIL
+679 NRSESLGLEIL

-699 QAETRVDQTADHS
+699 QVETRVDQTADHS
-712 GREESCQKETQVLAT
+712 GREESGQKETQVLAT
-727 YSGKTRVYDIRNAG
+727 YSGKTRVYDIRNVG

-773 GLTETEMQSI
+773 GLTEPEMQSI

-797 WWNVDRAIKQT
+797 WWDVDRAIRQT

-858 NKGWARLESYG
+858 NKGWSRLESYG
-869 PKFVENCLAEGT
+869 PKFVENC
-881 QVLTDRGWIEIQ
+881 IQ
-893 NVTTK
+893 
-898 DALWDGEQW
+898 G
-907 VSHEGLINKGIQEV
+907 
-921 INIDGALMTPD
+921 
-932 HKVLTQEGWKNA
+932 
-944 PSCKGLKRYEVKQ
+944 
-957 PNSDR
+957 
-962 VRRVEREEIPVEG
+962 
-975 KMRLWERV
+975 
-983 HHDCRAFFRRK
+983 
-994 AEILR
+994 
-999 LLERK
+999 
-1004 ANKHC
+1004 
-1009 KRNPQALQTPFIP
+1009 
-1022 CLAFNEGT
+1022 
-1030 LHGSY
+1030 
-1035 SSSLGQLWRQ
+1035 
-1045 GNQSLRQMARIIREF
+1045 
-1060 LGGYVT
+1060 
-1066 NLPERANAGQNRR
+1066 
-1079 EWELHSRELQMGGL
+1079 
-1093 QNPVQKQT
+1093 
-1101 SKYTDR
+1101 
-1107 YTLGQDN
+1107 
-1114 CERGC
+1114 
-1119 RSFRNR
+1119 
-1125 GHNAPLQNTAWLDD
+1125 
-1139 RYLVRKTGLKKQVYD
+1139 
-1154 LKNAGPNHRFT
+1154 
-1165 IKTEAGP
+1165 
-1172 MIVHNCVQAISRD
+1172 ISRD

-1205 DELVIEADSSVKLDD
+1205 DELVIEADKSVKLDD

-1228 PEWADGLLLRAD
+1228 PEWAEGLLLRAD
-1240 GYETKFYLKD
+1240 GYETQFYLKD

>member
-1 MKFMS
+1 MRFMS

-37 YSVDGGPVQLIDLT
+37 YSVDGGPIQLIDLT
-51 RGDSIPKEIVKA
+51 RGDCIPKEIVKA
-63 LSDKSV
+63 LIDKSV

-149 RVMPEEFPED
+149 RVLPEDFPED

-191 QEYWTDQRIND
+191 HEYWTDQRIND
-202 RGVEVDLTLAKNA
+202 RGVEVDLTLARNA

-279 LSLRLLIAKSSVKKY
+279 LSLRLLISKSSVKKY

-332 PQNHIENIELVRELA
+332 PQNHIENIGLVRELA

-406 AFADGKDIY
+406 AFAEGKDIY

-445 ACIAEGQLV
+445 AC
-454 LTNHGEKT
+454 
-462 IETVTTDDL
+462 
-471 VWDGEQWVAHEGVIY
+471 
-486 RGIKEV
+486 
-492 MTYEGLTAT
+492 
-501 PDHLV
+501 
-506 YVEGQKEPMD
+506 
-516 FRIATT
+516 
-522 RRAHLIQ
+522 
-529 TAARGAALWLGEDHI
+529 
-544 SREKMERKIQPLLRA
+544 
-559 DRMHRM
+559 
-565 PRETMDRAEQSNC
+565 
-578 GKIERLPEL
+578 
-587 LTEESYTALA
+587 
-597 RQETNSSQTEMHKS
+597 
-611 KGRQL
+611 
-616 QKLRRQRDRVQVRV
+616 
-630 CHRRGT
+630 
-636 IHSRKYGTSTQGI
+636 
-649 RTRSYRY
+649 
-656 QWQLR
+656 
-661 ARKSEIYIAQ
+661 
-671 REPSEQAL
+671 
-679 NRSESLGPEIL
+679 
-690 AVQLQRSNT
+690 
-699 QAETRVDQTADHS
+699 
-712 GREESCQKETQVLAT
+712 
-727 YSGKTRVYDIRNAG
+727 
-741 PHHRYTV
+741 
-748 SGKLVHNCGYGGSVG
+748 GYGGSVG

-783 VDNWRA
+783 VDNRRA

-869 PKFVENCLAEGT
+869 PKFVENIT
-881 QVLTDRGWIEIQ
+881 
-893 NVTTK
+893 
-898 DALWDGEQW
+898 
-907 VSHEGLINKGIQEV
+907 
-921 INIDGALMTPD
+921 
-932 HKVLTQEGWKNA
+932 
-944 PSCKGLKRYEVKQ
+944 
-957 PNSDR
+957 
-962 VRRVEREEIPVEG
+962 
-975 KMRLWERV
+975 
-983 HHDCRAFFRRK
+983 
-994 AEILR
+994 
-999 LLERK
+999 
-1004 ANKHC
+1004 
-1009 KRNPQALQTPFIP
+1009 
-1022 CLAFNEGT
+1022 
-1030 LHGSY
+1030 
-1035 SSSLGQLWRQ
+1035 
-1045 GNQSLRQMARIIREF
+1045 
-1060 LGGYVT
+1060 
-1066 NLPERANAGQNRR
+1066 
-1079 EWELHSRELQMGGL
+1079 
-1093 QNPVQKQT
+1093 
-1101 SKYTDR
+1101 
-1107 YTLGQDN
+1107 
-1114 CERGC
+1114 
-1119 RSFRNR
+1119 
-1125 GHNAPLQNTAWLDD
+1125 
-1139 RYLVRKTGLKKQVYD
+1139 
-1154 LKNAGPNHRFT
+1154 
-1165 IKTEAGP
+1165 
-1172 MIVHNCVQAISRD
+1172 QAISRD
-1185 LLLNAMKQVGPD
+1185 LLLNAMKQVGPE

-1228 PEWADGLLLRAD
+1228 PEWAEGLLLRAD

>member
-1 MKFMS
+1 MRFMS

-63 LSDKSV
+63 LSEKSI

-96 PEGWKCSMVWAATLG
+96 PVGWKCSMVWAATLG

-135 LIYKFCKPDKKTGQ
+135 LIYKFCKPDKKTGL

-191 QEYWTDQRIND
+191 QEYWTDQQIND
-202 RGVEVDLTLAKNA
+202 RGVEVDLTLARNA
-215 VAMDAEISENLMEK
+215 VAMDAEISKKLMEK

-279 LSLRLLIAKSSVKKY
+279 LSLRLLISKSSVKKY

-332 PQNHIENIELVRELA
+332 PQNHIENIGLVRELA

-406 AFADGKDIY
+406 AFAEGKDIY

-445 ACIAEGQLV
+445 A
-454 LTNHGEKT
+454 
-462 IETVTTDDL
+462 
-471 VWDGEQWVAHEGVIY
+471 
-486 RGIKEV
+486 
-492 MTYEGLTAT
+492 
-501 PDHLV
+501 
-506 YVEGQKEPMD
+506 
-516 FRIATT
+516 
-522 RRAHLIQ
+522 
-529 TAARGAALWLGEDHI
+529 
-544 SREKMERKIQPLLRA
+544 
-559 DRMHRM
+559 
-565 PRETMDRAEQSNC
+565 
-578 GKIERLPEL
+578 
-587 LTEESYTALA
+587 
-597 RQETNSSQTEMHKS
+597 
-611 KGRQL
+611 
-616 QKLRRQRDRVQVRV
+616 
-630 CHRRGT
+630 
-636 IHSRKYGTSTQGI
+636 
-649 RTRSYRY
+649 
-656 QWQLR
+656 
-661 ARKSEIYIAQ
+661 
-671 REPSEQAL
+671 
-679 NRSESLGPEIL
+679 
-690 AVQLQRSNT
+690 
-699 QAETRVDQTADHS
+699 
-712 GREESCQKETQVLAT
+712 
-727 YSGKTRVYDIRNAG
+727 
-741 PHHRYTV
+741 
-748 SGKLVHNCGYGGSVG
+748 CGYGGSVG

-869 PKFVENCLAEGT
+869 PKFVENIT
-881 QVLTDRGWIEIQ
+881 
-893 NVTTK
+893 
-898 DALWDGEQW
+898 
-907 VSHEGLINKGIQEV
+907 
-921 INIDGALMTPD
+921 
-932 HKVLTQEGWKNA
+932 
-944 PSCKGLKRYEVKQ
+944 
-957 PNSDR
+957 
-962 VRRVEREEIPVEG
+962 
-975 KMRLWERV
+975 
-983 HHDCRAFFRRK
+983 
-994 AEILR
+994 
-999 LLERK
+999 
-1004 ANKHC
+1004 
-1009 KRNPQALQTPFIP
+1009 
-1022 CLAFNEGT
+1022 
-1030 LHGSY
+1030 
-1035 SSSLGQLWRQ
+1035 
-1045 GNQSLRQMARIIREF
+1045 
-1060 LGGYVT
+1060 
-1066 NLPERANAGQNRR
+1066 
-1079 EWELHSRELQMGGL
+1079 
-1093 QNPVQKQT
+1093 
-1101 SKYTDR
+1101 
-1107 YTLGQDN
+1107 
-1114 CERGC
+1114 
-1119 RSFRNR
+1119 
-1125 GHNAPLQNTAWLDD
+1125 
-1139 RYLVRKTGLKKQVYD
+1139 
-1154 LKNAGPNHRFT
+1154 
-1165 IKTEAGP
+1165 
-1172 MIVHNCVQAISRD
+1172 QAISRD

-1220 ICKKMAQV
+1220 ICQKMAQV
-1228 PEWADGLLLRAD
+1228 PEWAEGLLLRAD

>member
-1 MKFMS
+1 MRFMS

-51 RGDSIPKEIVKA
+51 RGDSLPKEIVKA
-63 LSDKSV
+63 LCDKSV

-149 RVMPEEFPED
+149 RVMPAEFPED

-202 RGVEVDLTLAKNA
+202 RGVEVDLTLARNA
-215 VAMDAEISENLMEK
+215 VAMDAEISKKLMEK

-271 DDPLIRKV
+271 DDLLIRKV
-279 LSLRLLIAKSSVKKY
+279 LSLRLLISKSSVKKY

-332 PQNHIENIELVRELA
+332 PQNHIENIGLARELA

-356 VMFDSVPDILSQLIR
+356 VLFVSVPDILSQLIR

-395 AWLAGEEWRMK
+395 AWLAGEEWRMN
-406 AFADGKDIY
+406 AFAEDKDIY

-445 ACIAEGQLV
+445 A
-454 LTNHGEKT
+454 
-462 IETVTTDDL
+462 
-471 VWDGEQWVAHEGVIY
+471 
-486 RGIKEV
+486 
-492 MTYEGLTAT
+492 
-501 PDHLV
+501 
-506 YVEGQKEPMD
+506 
-516 FRIATT
+516 
-522 RRAHLIQ
+522 
-529 TAARGAALWLGEDHI
+529 
-544 SREKMERKIQPLLRA
+544 
-559 DRMHRM
+559 
-565 PRETMDRAEQSNC
+565 
-578 GKIERLPEL
+578 
-587 LTEESYTALA
+587 
-597 RQETNSSQTEMHKS
+597 
-611 KGRQL
+611 
-616 QKLRRQRDRVQVRV
+616 
-630 CHRRGT
+630 
-636 IHSRKYGTSTQGI
+636 
-649 RTRSYRY
+649 
-656 QWQLR
+656 
-661 ARKSEIYIAQ
+661 
-671 REPSEQAL
+671 
-679 NRSESLGPEIL
+679 
-690 AVQLQRSNT
+690 
-699 QAETRVDQTADHS
+699 
-712 GREESCQKETQVLAT
+712 
-727 YSGKTRVYDIRNAG
+727 
-741 PHHRYTV
+741 
-748 SGKLVHNCGYGGSVG
+748 CGYGGSVG

-869 PKFVENCLAEGT
+869 PKFVENIT
-881 QVLTDRGWIEIQ
+881 
-893 NVTTK
+893 
-898 DALWDGEQW
+898 
-907 VSHEGLINKGIQEV
+907 
-921 INIDGALMTPD
+921 
-932 HKVLTQEGWKNA
+932 
-944 PSCKGLKRYEVKQ
+944 
-957 PNSDR
+957 
-962 VRRVEREEIPVEG
+962 
-975 KMRLWERV
+975 
-983 HHDCRAFFRRK
+983 
-994 AEILR
+994 
-999 LLERK
+999 
-1004 ANKHC
+1004 
-1009 KRNPQALQTPFIP
+1009 
-1022 CLAFNEGT
+1022 
-1030 LHGSY
+1030 
-1035 SSSLGQLWRQ
+1035 
-1045 GNQSLRQMARIIREF
+1045 
-1060 LGGYVT
+1060 
-1066 NLPERANAGQNRR
+1066 
-1079 EWELHSRELQMGGL
+1079 
-1093 QNPVQKQT
+1093 
-1101 SKYTDR
+1101 
-1107 YTLGQDN
+1107 
-1114 CERGC
+1114 
-1119 RSFRNR
+1119 
-1125 GHNAPLQNTAWLDD
+1125 
-1139 RYLVRKTGLKKQVYD
+1139 
-1154 LKNAGPNHRFT
+1154 
-1165 IKTEAGP
+1165 
-1172 MIVHNCVQAISRD
+1172 QAISRD

-1205 DELVIEADSSVKLDD
+1205 DELVIEADDSVKLDD
-1220 ICKKMAQV
+1220 ICQKMAQV

>member
-1 MKFMS
+1 MRFMS

-22 YRYVDTDAF
+22 YRYVDTEAF

-51 RGDSIPKEIVKA
+51 RGDCIPKEIVKA
-63 LSDKSV
+63 LNDKNI

-135 LIYKFCKPDKKTGQ
+135 LIYKFCKPDKKTGL

-191 QEYWTDQRIND
+191 QEYWTDQQIND
-202 RGVEVDLTLAKNA
+202 RGVEVDLTLARNA
-215 VAMDAEISENLMEK
+215 VAMDAEISKKLMEK

-279 LSLRLLIAKSSVKKY
+279 LSLRLLISKSSVKKY

-332 PQNHIENIELVRELA
+332 PQNHIENIGLVRELA

-406 AFADGKDIY
+406 AFAEGKDIY

-445 ACIAEGQLV
+445 AC
-454 LTNHGEKT
+454 
-462 IETVTTDDL
+462 
-471 VWDGEQWVAHEGVIY
+471 
-486 RGIKEV
+486 
-492 MTYEGLTAT
+492 
-501 PDHLV
+501 
-506 YVEGQKEPMD
+506 
-516 FRIATT
+516 
-522 RRAHLIQ
+522 
-529 TAARGAALWLGEDHI
+529 
-544 SREKMERKIQPLLRA
+544 
-559 DRMHRM
+559 
-565 PRETMDRAEQSNC
+565 
-578 GKIERLPEL
+578 
-587 LTEESYTALA
+587 
-597 RQETNSSQTEMHKS
+597 
-611 KGRQL
+611 
-616 QKLRRQRDRVQVRV
+616 
-630 CHRRGT
+630 
-636 IHSRKYGTSTQGI
+636 
-649 RTRSYRY
+649 
-656 QWQLR
+656 
-661 ARKSEIYIAQ
+661 
-671 REPSEQAL
+671 
-679 NRSESLGPEIL
+679 
-690 AVQLQRSNT
+690 
-699 QAETRVDQTADHS
+699 
-712 GREESCQKETQVLAT
+712 
-727 YSGKTRVYDIRNAG
+727 
-741 PHHRYTV
+741 
-748 SGKLVHNCGYGGSVG
+748 GYGGSVG

-773 GLTETEMQSI
+773 GLTEPEMQSI

-797 WWNVDRAIKQT
+797 WWDVDRTIKQT

-814 HRTHGLMFSLQKGI
+814 HRTHGLMFCLQKGI

-833 PSGRSLAYVKPRLI
+833 PSGRSLVYVKPRLI

-869 PKFVENCLAEGT
+869 PKFVENCIAEDT
-881 QVLTDRGWIEIQ
+881 EVLTGRGWVAIQ
-893 NVTTK
+893 NVTTADK
-898 DALWDGEQW
+898 GWDGEQW

-921 INIDGALMTPD
+921 ISIDGALMTPD
-932 HKVLTQEGWKNA
+932 HKVLTKEGWKTA
-944 PSCKGLKRYEVKQ
+944 SSCSGQEK
-957 PNSDR
+957 
-962 VRRVEREEIPVEG
+962 
-975 KMRLWERV
+975 
-983 HHDCRAFFRRK
+983 
-994 AEILR
+994 
-999 LLERK
+999 
-1004 ANKHC
+1004 
-1009 KRNPQALQTPFIP
+1009 
-1022 CLAFNEGT
+1022 
-1030 LHGSY
+1030 
-1035 SSSLGQLWRQ
+1035 LG
-1045 GNQSLRQMARIIREF
+1045 
-1060 LGGYVT
+1060 
-1066 NLPERANAGQNRR
+1066 
-1079 EWELHSRELQMGGL
+1079 
-1093 QNPVQKQT
+1093 
-1101 SKYTDR
+1101 
-1107 YTLGQDN
+1107 
-1114 CERGC
+1114 RGD
-1119 RSFRNR
+1119 
-1125 GHNAPLQNTAWLDD
+1125 Q
-1139 RYLVRKTGLKKQVYD
+1139 YLVRKTGLKKQVYD
-1154 LKNAGPNHRFT
+1154 LKNAGPNHCFT

-1172 MIVHNCVQAISRD
+1172 MIVHNCVQGISRD

-1205 DELVIEADSSVKLDD
+1205 DELVIEADDSVKLDD

-1228 PEWADGLLLRAD
+1228 PEWAEGLLLRAD

>member
-1 MKFMS
+1 MRFMS

-22 YRYVDTDAF
+22 YRYVDTDEF

-63 LSDKSV
+63 LREKSI

-149 RVMPEEFPED
+149 RVMPEEFTED

-215 VAMDAEISENLMEK
+215 VAMDAEISKKLLEK
-229 MRSLTGI
+229 MRALTGI

-271 DDPLIRKV
+271 DDPLIRKI

-332 PQNHIENIELVRELA
+332 PQNHIENIGLVRELA

-377 EGSRFIVADF
+377 DGSRFIVADF

-406 AFADGKDIY
+406 AFAEGKDIY

-454 LTNHGEKT
+454 LTNHGEKP

-471 VWDGEQWVAHEGVIY
+471 VWDGDQWVVHEGVIY
-486 RGIKEV
+486 KGKRTV
-492 MTYEGLTAT
+492 YTYQGLTAT
-501 PDHLV
+501 LDHQVFLNDSSKPV
-506 YVEGQKEPMD
+506 MLQEAVAYRKGLKDATQEKKEID
-516 FRIATT
+516 KRKECSVAT
-522 RRAHLIQ
+522 A
-529 TAARGAALWLGEDHI
+529 
-544 SREKMERKIQPLLRA
+544 K
-559 DRMHRM
+559 
-565 PRETMDRAEQSNC
+565 
-578 GKIERLPEL
+578 
-587 LTEESYTALA
+587 
-597 RQETNSSQTEMHKS
+597 
-611 KGRQL
+611 
-616 QKLRRQRDRVQVRV
+616 
-630 CHRRGT
+630 
-636 IHSRKYGTSTQGI
+636 
-649 RTRSYRY
+649 
-656 QWQLR
+656 
-661 ARKSEIYIAQ
+661 
-671 REPSEQAL
+671 
-679 NRSESLGPEIL
+679 
-690 AVQLQRSNT
+690 
-699 QAETRVDQTADHS
+699 
-712 GREESCQKETQVLAT
+712 
-727 YSGKTRVYDIRNAG
+727 VYDIVNAG

-773 GLTETEMQSI
+773 GLTEPEMQSI

-797 WWNVDRAIKQT
+797 WWDVDRAIKQT

-869 PKFVENCLAEGT
+869 PKFVENIT
-881 QVLTDRGWIEIQ
+881 
-893 NVTTK
+893 
-898 DALWDGEQW
+898 
-907 VSHEGLINKGIQEV
+907 
-921 INIDGALMTPD
+921 
-932 HKVLTQEGWKNA
+932 
-944 PSCKGLKRYEVKQ
+944 
-957 PNSDR
+957 
-962 VRRVEREEIPVEG
+962 
-975 KMRLWERV
+975 
-983 HHDCRAFFRRK
+983 
-994 AEILR
+994 
-999 LLERK
+999 
-1004 ANKHC
+1004 
-1009 KRNPQALQTPFIP
+1009 
-1022 CLAFNEGT
+1022 
-1030 LHGSY
+1030 
-1035 SSSLGQLWRQ
+1035 
-1045 GNQSLRQMARIIREF
+1045 
-1060 LGGYVT
+1060 
-1066 NLPERANAGQNRR
+1066 
-1079 EWELHSRELQMGGL
+1079 
-1093 QNPVQKQT
+1093 
-1101 SKYTDR
+1101 
-1107 YTLGQDN
+1107 
-1114 CERGC
+1114 
-1119 RSFRNR
+1119 
-1125 GHNAPLQNTAWLDD
+1125 
-1139 RYLVRKTGLKKQVYD
+1139 
-1154 LKNAGPNHRFT
+1154 
-1165 IKTEAGP
+1165 
-1172 MIVHNCVQAISRD
+1172 QAISRD
-1185 LLLNAMKQVGPD
+1185 LLLNAMKQVGPE

-1228 PEWADGLLLRAD
+1228 PEWAEGLLLRAD

>member
-1 MKFMS
+1 MRFMS

-69 TKWAY
+69 AKWAY

-123 ALDKQKMSEGRG
+123 TLDKQKMSEGRG

-149 RVMPEEFPED
+149 RVMPEAFPED

-202 RGVEVDLTLAKNA
+202 RGVEVDLTLARNA
-215 VAMDAEISENLMEK
+215 VAMDAEISKNLMEK
-229 MRSLTGI
+229 MRSLTCI
-236 DNPRSTSQLDMWLRE
+236 DNPRSTSQLDLWLRE

-279 LSLRLLIAKSSVKKY
+279 LSLRLLISKSSVKKY

-406 AFADGKDIY
+406 AFAEGKDIY

-445 ACIAEGQLV
+445 A
-454 LTNHGEKT
+454 
-462 IETVTTDDL
+462 
-471 VWDGEQWVAHEGVIY
+471 
-486 RGIKEV
+486 
-492 MTYEGLTAT
+492 
-501 PDHLV
+501 
-506 YVEGQKEPMD
+506 
-516 FRIATT
+516 
-522 RRAHLIQ
+522 
-529 TAARGAALWLGEDHI
+529 
-544 SREKMERKIQPLLRA
+544 
-559 DRMHRM
+559 
-565 PRETMDRAEQSNC
+565 
-578 GKIERLPEL
+578 
-587 LTEESYTALA
+587 
-597 RQETNSSQTEMHKS
+597 
-611 KGRQL
+611 
-616 QKLRRQRDRVQVRV
+616 
-630 CHRRGT
+630 
-636 IHSRKYGTSTQGI
+636 
-649 RTRSYRY
+649 
-656 QWQLR
+656 
-661 ARKSEIYIAQ
+661 
-671 REPSEQAL
+671 
-679 NRSESLGPEIL
+679 
-690 AVQLQRSNT
+690 
-699 QAETRVDQTADHS
+699 
-712 GREESCQKETQVLAT
+712 
-727 YSGKTRVYDIRNAG
+727 
-741 PHHRYTV
+741 
-748 SGKLVHNCGYGGSVG
+748 CGYGGSVG

-869 PKFVENCLAEGT
+869 PKFVENCLSEGT

-921 INIDGALMTPD
+921 ISIDGVLMTPD
-932 HKVLTQEGWKNA
+932 HKVLTKDGWKTA
-944 PSCKGLKRYEVKQ
+944 SSCSGLEK
-957 PNSDR
+957 
-962 VRRVEREEIPVEG
+962 
-975 KMRLWERV
+975 
-983 HHDCRAFFRRK
+983 
-994 AEILR
+994 
-999 LLERK
+999 
-1004 ANKHC
+1004 
-1009 KRNPQALQTPFIP
+1009 
-1022 CLAFNEGT
+1022 
-1030 LHGSY
+1030 
-1035 SSSLGQLWRQ
+1035 LG
-1045 GNQSLRQMARIIREF
+1045 
-1060 LGGYVT
+1060 
-1066 NLPERANAGQNRR
+1066 
-1079 EWELHSRELQMGGL
+1079 
-1093 QNPVQKQT
+1093 
-1101 SKYTDR
+1101 
-1107 YTLGQDN
+1107 
-1114 CERGC
+1114 RG
-1119 RSFRNR
+1119 
-1125 GHNAPLQNTAWLDD
+1125 D

-1154 LKNAGPNHRFT
+1154 LKNEGPNHRFT

-1172 MIVHNCVQAISRD
+1172 MIVHNCVQGISRD
-1185 LLLNAMKQVGPD
+1185 LLLNAMKQVGPEV
-1197 ARICMHIH
+1197 RICMHIH

-1220 ICKKMAQV
+1220 ICQKMAQV
-1228 PEWADGLLLRAD
+1228 PEWAEGLLLRAD